1 MKFLHKLLVFTLLFV
16 AVITQAS
23 AKAFTVNGVVY
34 RITGTS
40 VAVNNLATDNNLNG
54 IVHIPEE
61 VQYGSTTYKVTGID
75 RLGNKD
81 IKEIS
86 LPGTIINIA
95 DGAFQYCNN
104 LQTVKLGEGISYVS
118 KQMFNDCTALKYVS
132 LPNSLQNIG
141 SLAFGGCTSLKSL
154 QLPKALESLGNS
166 AFSGCKSLSNIEL
179 PKALSSLGI
188 YVFAGCESLSNIE
201 LPESLQTIGSNC
213 FNGCY
218 KLSTIKV
225 NPANT
230 YFATD
235 GKAIFNKDKTVL
247 YTAIPVTSYNVPS
260 TVRELRDQAF
270 SHQESMTSITLP
282 EGLVNISSSAFRY
295 CSKLEH
301 LVIPSTVDSIGD
313 EAFYGCSA
321 LQQINIPQGIKS
333 LAYKVLAYTGIK
345 TLDIPSSVNYIGED
359 AFRNCES
366 LQSIKL
372 PEGLTLINDE
382 LFDGCKQ
389 LSDIQIPSTVTTI
402 KKAAFNDCKAL
413 KTITLPAS
421 LSTLEIPS
429 NNDISIF
436 SGCSALK
443 SILVEAGNKYFES
456 DGTAL
461 YNKAKDTLICFPGG
475 VTSFVVPQSVKTIG
489 VKAFCNCDSL
499 QNIMFEY
506 GVSDLVIGEYAFK
519 YCKNIN
525 KLVITSGIKEAK
537 YEAFYGAHIKKLV
550 ITTTRSKSFYEYY
563 LLKDNSIE
571 TICAPASDFS
581 IIRKLTS
588 STLIPLNAIYVPSD
602 ITIGSRSIVFKLIKN
617 EDISGVDYLPAN
629 TYPCVKIGNT
639 EIEADEN
646 GRYVHAG
653 LAPEQAFTF
662 TISAKNSLGHM
673 LGSTYSFTKRTA
685 NYFKSFTLNS
695 GQTYVASSNI
705 RLNIDPEMEQPDV
718 CRFVYGSSYT
728 KSCDLKYNDE
738 EQSIKFTGFW
748 PSTTVTLKYQELKGG
763 RITYSK
769 EYDIMTKSMGLS
781 TEYGKITPT
790 SYTMTGSRDMT
801 HHDAEIV
808 DEGWTLDRKTITQH
822 GKTLHV
828 TGCEPESYIQAEYAV
843 MVKNGSDTKL
853 YCSSSK
859 AMQLPALTLETVAE
873 AKATSNTVA
882 LICATTNIEDEEA
895 NTGFEWRR
903 YDAPDLVPSS
913 KANCPVVD
921 GVMTGALRNLSAS
934 TYYKFRPFYK
944 AESGKT
950 WYGEWSAFG
959 TADAY
964 VYFDPTVRTY
974 AVVCHDENSA
984 TVSGFIIAGSDDI
997 KEQGFE
1003 YWKRDDAYAT
1013 AKHTT
1018 ATTDENTHQ
1027 TVVATGQRMSAV
1039 LQNLEPNTTYIV
1051 RAYVTTEHGTTYGEE
1066 QIFSTPYSTAIG
1078 EVELDEAYSDH
1089 LAAKVTKVGDNELQL
1104 AICGTTRPV
1113 AIRLTALSGMQ
1124 MAATTLGSNLESPR
1138 HACLHTNRL
1147 QPGMYLLHVTDGQD
1161 AQTIRIAI
1169 K

>member
-1 MKFLHKLLVFTLLFV
+1 MKFLHKLLVFALLFV
-16 AVITQAS
+16 GVITQAS
-23 AKAFTVNGVVY
+23 AESFTVNGVVY
-34 RITGTS
+34 RITDTG
-40 VAVNNLATDNNLNG
+40 VAVNNLAKDNNLNG
-54 IVHIPEE
+54 IVHVPEE

-75 RLGNKD
+75 YFGNKD
-81 IKEIS
+81 IREIS
-86 LPGTIINIA
+86 LPGTIKKISSLTFMN
-95 DGAFQYCNN
+95 CKN

-118 KQMFNDCTALKYVS
+118 GDGINGFGMFQNCTALKNVS
-132 LPNSLQNIG
+132 LPNSLQYIQAY
-141 SLAFGGCTSLKSL
+141 AFAGCTSLESL

-166 AFSGCKSLSNIEL
+166 AFSGC
-179 PKALSSLGI
+179 
-188 YVFAGCESLSNIE
+188 ESLSNIE
-201 LPESLQTIGSNC
+201 LPESLQTIGNLC
-213 FNGCY
+213 FNGCD

-225 NPANT
+225 SPANP
-230 YFATD
+230 YFSTD

-247 YTAIPVTSYNVPS
+247 YTAIPVTSYNIPS
-260 TVRELRDQAF
+260 TVRELRYYAF
-270 SHQESMTSITLP
+270 SNQKDMTSITLP
-282 EGLVNISSSAFRY
+282 EGLASISSYAFSG

-301 LVIPSTVDSIGD
+301 LVIPSTVDSISNY
-313 EAFYGCSA
+313 AFYGCSA

-333 LAYKVLAYTGIK
+333 LADGILSYSGIK
-345 TLDIPSSVNYIGED
+345 TLDIPSSVNYIGES
-359 AFRNCES
+359 AFSNCKS

-372 PEGLTLINDE
+372 PERLTLLNYN
-382 LFDGCKQ
+382 LFDGCEQ
-389 LSDIQIPSTVTTI
+389 LSNIQIPSTVTTI
-402 KKAAFNDCKAL
+402 KNNAFNDCKAL

-421 LSTLEIPS
+421 LSTFENS
-429 NNDISIF
+429 SWSGNSIF

-443 SILVEAGNKYFES
+443 SIFVEAGNKYFES

-461 YNKAKDTLICFPGG
+461 YNKVKDTLICFPAG
-475 VTSFVVPQSVKTIG
+475 VTSVVVPQSVKTIG
-489 VKAFCNCDSL
+489 EKAFCGCDSL
-499 QNIMFEY
+499 QNIMFED
-506 GVSDLVIGEYAFK
+506 GVSDLVIEEYAFEN
-519 YCKNIN
+519 CKNIN
-525 KLVITSGIKEAK
+525 RLVITSGIKETK
-537 YEAFYGAHIKKLV
+537 YGAFNDAHINKLV
-550 ITTTRSKSFYEYY
+550 ITTTHPKSFYEYY
-563 LLKDNSIE
+563 LLRDNTIE
-571 TICAPASDFS
+571 TIYAPASDLS
-581 IIRKLTS
+581 IIKNLKS
-588 STLIPLNAIYVPSD
+588 STLIPLDAIYVASD
-602 ITIGSRSIVFKLIKN
+602 ITIGSRSIVFKLVKN
-617 EDISGVDYLPAN
+617 EELSGLDELPVN
-629 TYPCVKIGNT
+629 TYPCVKIGNK

-653 LAPEQAFTF
+653 LAPNRAFTY
-662 TISAKNSLGHM
+662 TISAKDSQGENV
-673 LGSTYSFTKRTA
+673 GSAYSFTKETA
-685 NYFKSFTLNS
+685 SLFKSFTLNS

-705 RLNIDPEMEQPDV
+705 RLNVDPEMEQPDE
-718 CRFVYGSSYT
+718 CRFVYGYSYT
-728 KSCDLKYNDE
+728 KSCDLKYSDE
-738 EQSIKFTGFW
+738 VQSIKFTGFW
-748 PSTTVTLKYQELKGG
+748 PSTTVTLNYQELKDGKV
-763 RITYSK
+763 TYSK
-769 EYDIMTKSMGLS
+769 EYNIMTKDMGLS
-781 TEYGKITPT
+781 AEFGKITPT
-790 SYTMTGSRDMT
+790 SYTMTGSRNT
-801 HHDAEIV
+801 TYHDAEVV

-822 GKTLHV
+822 GSTLHV
-828 TGCEPESYIQAEYAV
+828 TGCEPESYVNAGYAV
-843 MVKNGSDTKL
+843 MVKNGSETKL
-853 YCSSSK
+853 YYYSPSNSK
-859 AMQLPALTLETVAE
+859 QLPALTLETVTE

-882 LICATTNIEDEEA
+882 LICATTNIDDEEA

-1013 AKHTT
+1013 TKHAT
-1018 ATTDENTHQ
+1018 ATTDDNTHQ

-1039 LQNLEPNTTYIV
+1039 LQNLEPSTTYIV

-1089 LAAKVTKVGDNELQL
+1089 LAAKVTRVGNNELQL
-1104 AICGTTRPV
+1104 AICGTARPV
-1113 AIRLTALSGMQ
+1113 AIRLTAVSGMQ
-1124 MAATTLGSNLESPR
+1124 LAATTLDSSLESTR
-1138 HACLHTNRL
+1138 HACLRTNRL

>member
-1 MKFLHKLLVFTLLFV
+1 MKFLHKLLVFALLFV
-16 AVITQAS
+16 GIITQALAES
-23 AKAFTVNGVVY
+23 FTVNGVVY
-34 RITGTS
+34 RITGTG
-40 VAVNNLATDNNLNG
+40 VAVNNLAKDNNLNG
-54 IVHIPEE
+54 IVYVPEE
-61 VQYGSTTYKVTGID
+61 VQYGSTTYKVTSID
-75 RLGNKD
+75 YFGGNED
-81 IKEIS
+81 IREIS
-86 LPGTIINIA
+86 LPGTIKIKA
-95 DGAFQYCNN
+95 DYTFQNCNN

-118 KQMFNDCTALKYVS
+118 NSMFYNCTTLKNVS

-141 SLAFGGCTSLKSL
+141 SSAFSNCTSLKSL
-154 QLPKALESLGNS
+154 QLPKALESLGNG
-166 AFSGCKSLSNIEL
+166 AFS
-179 PKALSSLGI
+179 
-188 YVFAGCESLSNIE
+188 GCESLSNIE
-201 LPESLQTIGSNC
+201 LPESLQTIGVLC
-213 FNGCY
+213 FNGCD

-225 NPANT
+225 SPANP
-230 YFATD
+230 YFSTD

-247 YTAIPVTSYNVPS
+247 YTAIPVTSYNIPS
-260 TVRELRDQAF
+260 TVRELRYYAF
-270 SHQESMTSITLP
+270 SDQKDMTSATLS
-282 EGLVNISSSAFRY
+282 EGLVSIGSYAFSG

-301 LVIPSTVDSIGD
+301 LVIPSTVDSIGND
-313 EAFYGCSA
+313 AFYGCSA
-321 LQQINIPQGIKS
+321 LQQINIPQGIKN
-333 LAYKVLAYTGIK
+333 LADAVLSGTGIK
-345 TLDIPSSVNYIGED
+345 TLDIPSSVNYIGEG

-372 PEGLTLINDE
+372 PEGLTLLNYE

-402 KKAAFNDCKAL
+402 KNSAFNDCKAL

-421 LSTLEIPS
+421 LSTFENS
-429 NNDISIF
+429 SWSDNSIF

-443 SILVEAGNKYFES
+443 SIMVEAGNKYFES

-461 YNKAKDTLICFPGG
+461 YNKVKDTLICFPAG
-475 VTSFVVPQSVKTIG
+475 VTSVVVPQSVKTIG
-489 VKAFCNCDSL
+489 VKAFCGCDSL
-499 QNIMFEY
+499 QNIMFED
-506 GVSDLVIGEYAFK
+506 GVSDLVIEQYAFEN
-519 YCKNIN
+519 CKNIN
-525 KLVITSGIKEAK
+525 RLVITSGIKETK
-537 YEAFYGAHIKKLV
+537 YGAFNDAHINKLV
-550 ITTTRSKSFYEYY
+550 ITTTHPKSFYEYY
-563 LLKDNSIE
+563 LLRDNTIE
-571 TICAPASDFS
+571 TIYAPASDLS
-581 IIRKLTS
+581 IIKNLKS
-588 STLIPLNAIYVPSD
+588 STLIPLDAIYVASD
-602 ITIGSRSIVFKLIKN
+602 ITIGSRSIVFKLVKN
-617 EDISGVDYLPAN
+617 EELSGLDELPVN
-629 TYPCVKIGNT
+629 TYPCVKIGNK

-653 LAPEQAFTF
+653 LAPNRAFTY
-662 TISAKNSLGHM
+662 TISAKDSQGKNV
-673 LGSTYSFTKRTA
+673 GSAYSFTKETA
-685 NYFKSFTLNS
+685 SLFKSFTLNS

-705 RLNIDPEMEQPDV
+705 RLNVDPEMEQPDE
-718 CRFVYGSSYT
+718 CRFVYGYSYT
-728 KSCDLKYNDE
+728 KSCDLKYSDE
-738 EQSIKFTGFW
+738 VQSIKFTGFW
-748 PSTTVTLKYQELKGG
+748 PSTTVTLNYQELKDGKV
-763 RITYSK
+763 TYSK
-769 EYDIMTKSMGLS
+769 EYNIMTKDMGLS
-781 TEYGKITPT
+781 AEFGKITPT
-790 SYTMTGSRDMT
+790 SYTMTGSRNMT
-801 HHDAEIV
+801 YHDAEVV
-808 DEGWTLDRKTITQH
+808 DEGWTFDRKTITQH
-822 GKTLHV
+822 GSTLHV
-828 TGCEPESYIQAEYAV
+828 TGCEPESYVNAGYAV
-843 MVKNGSDTKL
+843 MVKNGSETKL
-853 YCSSSK
+853 YYYSPSQS
-859 AMQLPALTLETVAE
+859 MQLPALTLETVAE

-882 LICATTNIEDEEA
+882 LICATTNIDDEEA

-921 GVMTGALRNLSAS
+921 GIMTGALRNLSAS

-1018 ATTDENTHQ
+1018 ATTDDNTHQ
-1027 TVVATGQRMSAV
+1027 TVVATGQRMSAI

-1089 LAAKVTKVGDNELQL
+1089 LAAKVTKVGDNELHL
-1104 AICGTTRPV
+1104 AICGTARPV
-1113 AIRLTALSGMQ
+1113 AICLTAVSGMQ
-1124 MAATTLGSNLESPR
+1124 MAATTLGSSLESTR

>member
-1 MKFLHKLLVFTLLFV
+1 MKFLHKLLVFALLFV
-16 AVITQAS
+16 GVITQAS
-23 AKAFTVNGVVY
+23 AESFTVNGVVY
-34 RITGTS
+34 RITDTG
-40 VAVNNLATDNNLNG
+40 VAVNNLAIDNDLNG
-54 IVHIPEE
+54 IVYVPEE

-75 RLGNKD
+75 YLGNKD

-86 LPGTIINIA
+86 LPGTIKKIA
-95 DGAFQYCNN
+95 DRTFMNCNN

-118 KQMFNDCTALKYVS
+118 EEMFYNCTALKYVS

-141 SLAFGGCTSLKSL
+141 RHAFGFCKSLKAL
-154 QLPKALESLGNS
+154 QLPKALDSLGDG
-166 AFSGCKSLSNIEL
+166 AFS
-179 PKALSSLGI
+179 
-188 YVFAGCESLSNIE
+188 GCESLSNIE
-201 LPESLQTIGSNC
+201 LPESLQTIGTLC
-213 FNGCY
+213 FYGCY

-230 YFATD
+230 YLATD

-247 YTAIPVTSYNVPS
+247 YTAIPVTSYNIPS
-260 TVRELRDQAF
+260 TVRELESYAF
-270 SHQESMTSITLP
+270 SAQTDMTSITMP
-282 EGLVNISSSAFRY
+282 EGLTSIGRSAFSSCY
-295 CSKLEH
+295 KLEQ
-301 LVIPSTVDSIGD
+301 LVIPSTVRSIDAG
-313 EAFYGCSA
+313 AFHGCSA
-321 LQQINIPQGIKS
+321 LNKINIPQGIKS
-333 LAYKVLAYTGIK
+333 LADGVLSNSGIK
-345 TLDIPSSVNYIGED
+345 TLDIPSSVNYIGER
-359 AFRNCES
+359 AFSKCKS
-366 LQSIKL
+366 LLSINL
-372 PEGLTLINDE
+372 PDGLTLLNYG
-382 LFDGCKQ
+382 LFEECEQ

-402 KKAAFNDCKAL
+402 KEDAFNGCKAL

-421 LSTLEIPS
+421 LSTLENEPYS
-429 NNDISIF
+429 GSGIF

-461 YNKAKDTLICFPGG
+461 YNKTKDTLICFPRG
-475 VTSFVVPQSVKTIG
+475 VTDVVVPQSVKTIG
-489 VKAFCNCDSL
+489 RKAFFGCDSL
-499 QNIMFEY
+499 QNIMFDD
-506 GVSDLVIGEYAFK
+506 GVSDLVIEERAFEK
-519 YCKNIN
+519 CKNIN
-525 KLVITSGIKEAK
+525 KFVITSAIKEVK
-537 YEAFYGAHIKKLV
+537 YDAFKDAHINQLI
-550 ITTTRSKSFYEYY
+550 ITTTRPESFYRTYF
-563 LLKDNSIE
+563 LSGCTIE
-571 TICAPASDFS
+571 TIYAPASDLS
-581 IIRKLTS
+581 TIKNYKS
-588 STLIPLNAIYVPSD
+588 SSLIPLDAIYVASD
-602 ITIGSRSIVFKLIKN
+602 ITIGSRSIAFKLVKN
-617 EDISGVDYLPAN
+617 ETPSGLDELPAN
-629 TYPCVKIGNT
+629 TYPCVKIGDT

-653 LAPEQAFTF
+653 LVPERTFTY
-662 TISAKNSLGHM
+662 TISAKDSHGNKV
-673 LGSTYSFTKRTA
+673 GSAYSFTKKTA
-685 NYFKSFTLNS
+685 SLFKSFTLYS

-705 RLNIDPEMEQPDV
+705 RLNVDPEMEQPDE
-718 CRFVYGSSYT
+718 CRFVYGPSYT
-728 KSCDLKYNDE
+728 KSCDLKYSDE
-738 EQSIKFTGFW
+738 VQSIKLTGFW

-763 RITYSK
+763 RVTYSK
-769 EYDIMTKSMGLS
+769 EYYIMTEGMGLS
-781 TEYGKITPT
+781 AEFGKITPT
-790 SYTMTGSRDMT
+790 SYTMTGSRNKT
-801 HHDAEIV
+801 SHDAEVV
-808 DEGWTLDRKTITQH
+808 DEGWTLDRETITRH
-822 GKTLHV
+822 GSTLHV
-828 TGCEPESYIQAEYAV
+828 TGCEPESYIYAGYAV
-843 MVKNGSDTKL
+843 MVKNGSETKL
-853 YCSSSK
+853 YYYSPSK
-859 AMQLPALTLETVAE
+859 SKQLPALTLETVTE

-882 LICATTNIEDEEA
+882 LICATTNIDDEEA

-921 GVMTGALRNLSAS
+921 GVMTGALRNLSSS

-974 AVVCHDENSA
+974 AAVCHDENSA

-1013 AKHTT
+1013 TKHTT
-1018 ATTDENTHQ
+1018 ATTDDNTHQ

-1089 LAAKVTKVGDNELQL
+1089 LAAKVTKVGDNDLQL
-1104 AICGTTRPV
+1104 AICGTARPV

-1124 MAATTLGSNLESPR
+1124 MAATTLESSLESTR
-1138 HACLHTNRL
+1138 HACLRTNRL

>member
-1 MKFLHKLLVFTLLFV
+1 MKFLHKLLVFALLFV
-16 AVITQAS
+16 GVITQAS
-23 AKAFTVNGVVY
+23 AEAFTVNGVVY
-34 RITGTS
+34 RITDTG
-40 VAVNNLATDNNLNG
+40 VAVNNLAKDNNLNG
-54 IVHIPEE
+54 IVYVPEE

-75 RLGNKD
+75 YFGNKD
-81 IKEIS
+81 IREIS
-86 LPGTIINIA
+86 LPGTIKNIA
-95 DGAFQYCNN
+95 DWTFQNCNN

-118 KQMFNDCTALKYVS
+118 DRMFNNCTALKHVS

-141 SLAFGGCTSLKSL
+141 SLAFGACTSLKSL

-166 AFSGCKSLSNIEL
+166 AFSGC
-179 PKALSSLGI
+179 
-188 YVFAGCESLSNIE
+188 ESLSNIE
-201 LPESLQTIGSNC
+201 LPDSLQTIGILC
-213 FNGCY
+213 FNGCDN
-218 KLSTIKV
+218 LSTIKV
-225 NPANT
+225 SPANP
-230 YFATD
+230 YFSTD

-247 YTAIPVTSYNVPS
+247 YTAIPVTSYNIPS
-260 TVRELRDQAF
+260 TVRELRYYAF
-270 SHQESMTSITLP
+270 SDQKDMTSITLP
-282 EGLVNISSSAFRY
+282 EGLVSISSYAFSG

-301 LVIPSTVDSIGD
+301 LVIPSTVDSISNY
-313 EAFYGCSA
+313 AFYGCSA
-321 LQQINIPQGIKS
+321 LQQINIPQSIKS
-333 LAYKVLAYTGIK
+333 LADGVLSYSGIK
-345 TLDIPSSVNYIGED
+345 TLDIPSSVNYIGES
-359 AFRNCES
+359 AFSNCKS

-372 PEGLTLINDE
+372 PERLTLLNYN
-382 LFDGCKQ
+382 LFDGCER
-389 LSDIQIPSTVTTI
+389 LSDIQIPSTVTAI
-402 KKAAFNDCKAL
+402 EDCAFNGCKAL
-413 KTITLPAS
+413 QTITLPAS
-421 LSTLEIPS
+421 LCTFENTSWS
-429 NNDISIF
+429 DNSIF

-443 SILVEAGNKYFES
+443 SILVEAGNKYYES

-461 YNKAKDTLICFPGG
+461 YNKAKDTLVCFPAG
-475 VTSFVVPQSVKTIG
+475 VTSYVVPQSVKTIAR
-489 VKAFCNCDSL
+489 KAFCGCDSL
-499 QNIMFEY
+499 QNIMFED
-506 GVSDLVIGEYAFK
+506 GVSDLVIEQYAFEN
-519 YCKNIN
+519 CKNIN
-525 KLVITSGIKEAK
+525 RLVITSGIKETK
-537 YEAFYGAHIKKLV
+537 YGAFNDAHINKLV
-550 ITTTRSKSFYEYY
+550 ITTTHPRSFYEYY
-563 LLKDNSIE
+563 LLRDNTIE
-571 TICAPASDFS
+571 TIYAPASDLS
-581 IIRKLTS
+581 IIKNLKS
-588 STLIPLNAIYVPSD
+588 STLIPLDAIYVASD
-602 ITIGSRSIVFKLIKN
+602 ITIGSRSIVFKLVKN
-617 EDISGVDYLPAN
+617 EELSGLDELPVN
-629 TYPCVKIGNT
+629 TYPCVKIGNK

-653 LAPEQAFTF
+653 LAPDREFTY
-662 TISAKNSLGHM
+662 TISAKDSQGENV
-673 LGSTYSFTKRTA
+673 GSAYSFTKKTA
-685 NYFKSFTLNS
+685 SLFKSFTLNS

-705 RLNIDPEMEQPDV
+705 RLNVDPEMEQPDE
-718 CRFVYGSSYT
+718 CRFVYGYSYT
-728 KSCDLKYNDE
+728 KSCDLKYSDE
-738 EQSIKFTGFW
+738 VQSIKFTGFW
-748 PSTTVTLKYQELKGG
+748 PSTTVTLNYQELKDGKV
-763 RITYSK
+763 TYSK
-769 EYDIMTKSMGLS
+769 EYNIMTKDMGLS
-781 TEYGKITPT
+781 AEFGKITPT
-790 SYTMTGSRDMT
+790 SYTMTGSRNKT
-801 HHDAEIV
+801 YHDAEVV

-822 GKTLHV
+822 GSTLHV
-828 TGCEPESYIQAEYAV
+828 TGCEPESYVNAGYAV
-843 MVKNGSDTKL
+843 MVKNGSETKL
-853 YCSSSK
+853 YYYSPNNSK
-859 AMQLPALTLETVAE
+859 QLPALTLETVAE

-882 LICATTNIEDEEA
+882 LICATTNIDDEEA

-921 GVMTGALRNLSAS
+921 GIMTGALRNLSAS

-1013 AKHTT
+1013 AKHAT
-1018 ATTDENTHQ
+1018 ATTDDNTHQ

-1089 LAAKVTKVGDNELQL
+1089 LAAKVTKVGDNELHL
-1104 AICGTTRPV
+1104 AICGTARPV
-1113 AIRLTALSGMQ
+1113 AIRLTAVSGIQ
-1124 MAATTLGSNLESPR
+1124 MAATTLGSSLESTR

>member
-1 MKFLHKLLVFTLLFV
+1 MKFLHKLLVFALLFV
-16 AVITQAS
+16 GVITQAS
-23 AKAFTVNGVVY
+23 AEAFTVNGVVY
-34 RITGTS
+34 RITDTG

-54 IVHIPEE
+54 IVYVPEE

-75 RLGNKD
+75 YLGNRD

-86 LPGTIINIA
+86 LPGTIKKIA
-95 DGAFQYCNN
+95 DRTFMNCKN
-104 LQTVKLGEGISYVS
+104 LQTVKLGVGISYVS
-118 KQMFNDCTALKYVS
+118 NEMFYNCTALQNIS
-132 LPNSLQNIG
+132 LPNSLQYI
-141 SLAFGGCTSLKSL
+141 STTAFRGCTSLKSI
-154 QLPKALESLGNS
+154 QLPESLD
-166 AFSGCKSLSNIEL
+166 
-179 PKALSSLGI
+179 SLGD
-188 YVFAGCESLSNIE
+188 YVFLDCESLSNIV
-201 LPESLQTIGSNC
+201 LPKSLHAIGHSC
-213 FNGCY
+213 FSGCNE
-218 KLSTIKV
+218 LSTIKV
-225 NPANT
+225 SPANP
-230 YFATD
+230 YFSTD

-247 YTAIPVTSYNVPS
+247 YTTIPLTSYNIPS
-260 TVRELRDQAF
+260 TVRELESYAF
-270 SHQESMTSITLP
+270 SAQTDMTSITMP
-282 EGLVNISSSAFRY
+282 EGLTSIGRSAFSSCY
-295 CSKLEH
+295 KLEQ
-301 LVIPSTVDSIGD
+301 LVIPSTVRSIDAG
-313 EAFYGCSA
+313 AFHGCSA
-321 LQQINIPQGIKS
+321 LNKINIPQGIKS
-333 LAYKVLAYTGIK
+333 LADGVLSNSGIK
-345 TLDIPSSVNYIGED
+345 TLDIPSSVNYIGER
-359 AFRNCES
+359 AFSKCKS
-366 LQSIKL
+366 LLSINL
-372 PEGLTLINDE
+372 PDGLTLLNYG
-382 LFDGCKQ
+382 LFEECEQ

-402 KKAAFNDCKAL
+402 KEDAFNGCKAL

-421 LSTLEIPS
+421 LSTLENEPYS
-429 NNDISIF
+429 GSGIF

-461 YNKAKDTLICFPGG
+461 YNKTKDTLICFPRG
-475 VTSFVVPQSVKTIG
+475 VTDVVVPQSVKTIG
-489 VKAFCNCDSL
+489 RKAFFGCDSL
-499 QNIMFEY
+499 QNIMFDD
-506 GVSDLVIGEYAFK
+506 GVSDLVIEERAFEK
-519 YCKNIN
+519 CKNIN
-525 KLVITSGIKEAK
+525 KFVITSAIKEVK
-537 YEAFYGAHIKKLV
+537 YDAFKDAHINQLI
-550 ITTTRSKSFYEYY
+550 ITTTRPESFYRTYF
-563 LLKDNSIE
+563 LSGCTIE
-571 TICAPASDFS
+571 TIYAPASDLS
-581 IIRKLTS
+581 TIKNYKS
-588 STLIPLNAIYVPSD
+588 SSLIPLDAIYVASD
-602 ITIGSRSIVFKLIKN
+602 ITIGSRSIAFKLVKN
-617 EDISGVDYLPAN
+617 ETPSGLDELPAN
-629 TYPCVKIGNT
+629 TYPCVKIGDT

-653 LAPEQAFTF
+653 LVPERTFTY
-662 TISAKNSLGHM
+662 TISAKDSHGNKV
-673 LGSTYSFTKRTA
+673 GSAYSFTKKTA
-685 NYFKSFTLNS
+685 SLFKSFTLYS

-705 RLNIDPEMEQPDV
+705 RLNVDPEMEQPDE
-718 CRFVYGSSYT
+718 CRFVYGPSYT
-728 KSCDLKYNDE
+728 KSCDLKYSDE
-738 EQSIKFTGFW
+738 VQSIKLTGFW

-763 RITYSK
+763 RVTYSK
-769 EYDIMTKSMGLS
+769 EYYIMTEGMGLS
-781 TEYGKITPT
+781 AEFGKITPT
-790 SYTMTGSRDMT
+790 SYTMTGSRNKT
-801 HHDAEIV
+801 SHDAEVV
-808 DEGWTLDRKTITQH
+808 DEGWTLDRETITRH
-822 GKTLHV
+822 GSTLHV
-828 TGCEPESYIQAEYAV
+828 TGCEPESYIYAGYAV
-843 MVKNGSDTKL
+843 MVKNGSETKL
-853 YCSSSK
+853 YYYSPSK
-859 AMQLPALTLETVAE
+859 SKQLPALTLETVTE

-882 LICATTNIEDEEA
+882 LICATTNIDDEEA

-974 AVVCHDENSA
+974 AAVCHDENSA

-1018 ATTDENTHQ
+1018 VTSDDNTHQ

-1066 QIFSTPYSTAIG
+1066 QIFSTPYSTTIG

-1089 LAAKVTKVGDNELQL
+1089 LAAKVTKVGNNDLHL
-1104 AICGTTRPV
+1104 AICGTARPV
-1113 AIRLTALSGMQ
+1113 AIRLTAVSGIQ
-1124 MAATTLGSNLESPR
+1124 MAATTLGSSLESTR

>member
-1 MKFLHKLLVFTLLFV
+1 MKFLHKLLVFALLFV
-16 AVITQAS
+16 GVITQAS
-23 AKAFTVNGVVY
+23 AESFTVNGVVY
-34 RITGTS
+34 RITDTG
-40 VAVNNLATDNNLNG
+40 VAVNNLAIDNDLNG
-54 IVHIPEE
+54 IVYVPEE

-75 RLGNKD
+75 QFRNKE
-81 IKEIS
+81 IREIS
-86 LPGTIINIA
+86 LPGTIEKITN
-95 DGAFQYCNN
+95 GTFVNCKN
-104 LQTVKLGEGISYVS
+104 LQTVKLGVGISYVS
-118 KQMFNDCTALKYVS
+118 NEMFYNCTALQNIS
-132 LPNSLQNIG
+132 LPNSLQYI
-141 SLAFGGCTSLKSL
+141 STTAFRGCTSLKSI
-154 QLPKALESLGNS
+154 QLPESLD
-166 AFSGCKSLSNIEL
+166 
-179 PKALSSLGI
+179 SLGD
-188 YVFAGCESLSNIE
+188 YVFLDCESLSNIV
-201 LPESLQTIGSNC
+201 LPKSLHAIGHSC
-213 FNGCY
+213 FSGCNE
-218 KLSTIKV
+218 LSTIKV
-225 NPANT
+225 SPANP
-230 YFATD
+230 YFSTD

-247 YTAIPVTSYNVPS
+247 YTTIPLTSYNIPS
-260 TVRELRDQAF
+260 TVRELRYYAF
-270 SHQESMTSITLP
+270 SNQESMTSITLP

-333 LAYKVLAYTGIK
+333 LAYEVLAYTGIK
-345 TLDIPSSVNYIGED
+345 TLDIPSSVNYIGEK

-372 PEGLTLINDE
+372 PEGLTLLNDE

-421 LSTLEIPS
+421 LSTVEIPS

-499 QNIMFEY
+499 QNIMFED

-537 YEAFYGAHIKKLV
+537 YEAFYKAHIKKLV
-550 ITTTRSKSFYEYY
+550 ITTTHPKSFYEYY

-571 TICAPASDFS
+571 TIYAPVSDLS

-617 EDISGVDYLPAN
+617 EELSGLDDLPAN

-653 LAPEQAFTF
+653 LDPGQAFTF
-662 TISAKNSLGHM
+662 TISAKNSLGNM
-673 LGSTYSFTKRTA
+673 VAYSFTKRTA

-695 GQTYVASSNI
+695 GQTYVASSDI
-705 RLNIDPEMEQPDV
+705 RLNVDPEMEQPDV
-718 CRFVYGSSYT
+718 CRFVYGPSYT

-738 EQSIKFTGFW
+738 EQSIKLTGFW

-763 RITYSK
+763 RVTYSK

-781 TEYGKITPT
+781 AEYGKITPT
-790 SYTMTGSRDMT
+790 TYTMTGSRDMT

-843 MVKNGSDTKL
+843 MVKNGRDTKL

-859 AMQLPALTLETVAE
+859 SMQLPALTLETVAE

-882 LICATTNIEDEEA
+882 LICATTNIEGEEA

-974 AVVCHDENSA
+974 AAVCHDENSA

-1013 AKHTT
+1013 AKHAT
-1018 ATTDENTHQ
+1018 ATTDDNTHQ

-1078 EVELDEAYSDH
+1078 EVELDEVYSDH
-1089 LAAKVTKVGDNELQL
+1089 LAAKVTKVGNNDLHL
-1104 AICGTTRPV
+1104 AICGTARPV
-1113 AIRLTALSGMQ
+1113 AIRLTAVSGIQ
-1124 MAATTLGSNLESPR
+1124 MAATTLGSSLESTR

>member
-1 MKFLHKLLVFTLLFV
+1 MKFLHKLLVFALLFV
-16 AVITQAS
+16 GVITQAS
-23 AKAFTVNGVVY
+23 AESFTVNGVVY
-34 RITGTS
+34 RITDTG
-40 VAVNNLATDNNLNG
+40 VAVNNLAIDNDLNG
-54 IVHIPEE
+54 IVYVPEE

-75 RLGNKD
+75 YLGNKD

-86 LPGTIINIA
+86 LPGTIKKIA
-95 DGAFQYCNN
+95 DRTFVNCKN
-104 LQTVKLGEGISYVS
+104 LQTVKLGVGISYVS
-118 KQMFNDCTALKYVS
+118 NEMFYNCTALQNVS
-132 LPNSLQNIG
+132 LPNSLQYI
-141 SLAFGGCTSLKSL
+141 STTAFRGCTSLKSI
-154 QLPKALESLGNS
+154 QLPESLD
-166 AFSGCKSLSNIEL
+166 
-179 PKALSSLGI
+179 SLGD
-188 YVFAGCESLSNIE
+188 YVFLDCESLSNIV
-201 LPESLQTIGSNC
+201 LPKSLHAIGHSC
-213 FNGCY
+213 FSGCNE
-218 KLSTIKV
+218 LSTIKV
-225 NPANT
+225 SPANP
-230 YFATD
+230 YFSTD

-247 YTAIPVTSYNVPS
+247 YTTIPLTSYNIPS
-260 TVRELRDQAF
+260 TVRELESYAF
-270 SHQESMTSITLP
+270 SAQTDMTSITMP
-282 EGLVNISSSAFRY
+282 EGLTSIGRSAFSSCY
-295 CSKLEH
+295 KLEQ
-301 LVIPSTVDSIGD
+301 LVIPSTVRSIDAG
-313 EAFYGCSA
+313 AFHGCSA
-321 LQQINIPQGIKS
+321 LNKINIPQGIKS
-333 LAYKVLAYTGIK
+333 LADGVLSNSGIK
-345 TLDIPSSVNYIGED
+345 TLDIPSSVNYIGER
-359 AFRNCES
+359 AFSKCKS
-366 LQSIKL
+366 LLSINL
-372 PEGLTLINDE
+372 PDGLTLLNYG
-382 LFDGCKQ
+382 LFEECEQ

-402 KKAAFNDCKAL
+402 KEDAFNGCKAL

-421 LSTLEIPS
+421 LSTLENEPYS
-429 NNDISIF
+429 GSGIF

-461 YNKAKDTLICFPGG
+461 YNKTKDTLICFPRG
-475 VTSFVVPQSVKTIG
+475 VTDVVVPQSVKTIG
-489 VKAFCNCDSL
+489 RKAFFGCDSL
-499 QNIMFEY
+499 QNIMFDD
-506 GVSDLVIGEYAFK
+506 GVSDLVIEERAFEK
-519 YCKNIN
+519 CKNIN
-525 KLVITSGIKEAK
+525 KFVITSAIKEVK
-537 YEAFYGAHIKKLV
+537 YDAFKDAHINQLI
-550 ITTTRSKSFYEYY
+550 ITTTRPESFYRTYF
-563 LLKDNSIE
+563 LSGCTIE
-571 TICAPASDFS
+571 TIYAPASDLS
-581 IIRKLTS
+581 TIKNYKS
-588 STLIPLNAIYVPSD
+588 SSLIPLDAIYVASD
-602 ITIGSRSIVFKLIKN
+602 ITIGSRSIAFKLVKN
-617 EDISGVDYLPAN
+617 ETPSGLDELPAN
-629 TYPCVKIGNT
+629 TYPCVKIGDT

-653 LAPEQAFTF
+653 LVPERTFTY
-662 TISAKNSLGHM
+662 TISAKDSHGNKV
-673 LGSTYSFTKRTA
+673 GSAYSFTKKTA
-685 NYFKSFTLNS
+685 SLFKSFTLYS

-705 RLNIDPEMEQPDV
+705 RLNVDPEMEQPDE
-718 CRFVYGSSYT
+718 CRFVYGPSYT
-728 KSCDLKYNDE
+728 KSCDLKYSDE
-738 EQSIKFTGFW
+738 VQSIKLTGFW

-763 RITYSK
+763 RVTYSK
-769 EYDIMTKSMGLS
+769 EYYIMTEGMGLS
-781 TEYGKITPT
+781 AEFGKITPT
-790 SYTMTGSRDMT
+790 SYTMTGSRNKT
-801 HHDAEIV
+801 SHDAEVV
-808 DEGWTLDRKTITQH
+808 DEGWTLDRETITRH
-822 GKTLHV
+822 GSTLHV
-828 TGCEPESYIQAEYAV
+828 TGCEPESYIYAGYAV
-843 MVKNGSDTKL
+843 MVKNGSETKL
-853 YCSSSK
+853 YYYSPSK
-859 AMQLPALTLETVAE
+859 SKQLPALTLETVTE

-882 LICATTNIEDEEA
+882 LICATTNIDDEEA

-974 AVVCHDENSA
+974 AAVCHDENSA

-1018 ATTDENTHQ
+1018 ATTDDNTHQ

-1089 LAAKVTKVGDNELQL
+1089 LAAKVTKVGDNELHL
-1104 AICGTTRPV
+1104 AICGTARPV
-1113 AIRLTALSGMQ
+1113 AIRLTAVSGIQ
-1124 MAATTLGSNLESPR
+1124 MAATTLGSSLESTR

>member
-1 MKFLHKLLVFTLLFV
+1 MKFLHKLLVFALLFV
-16 AVITQAS
+16 GVITQAS
-23 AKAFTVNGVVY
+23 AEGFTVNGVVY
-34 RITGTS
+34 RITDTG

-54 IVHIPEE
+54 IVYVPEE

-75 RLGNKD
+75 YLGNRD

-86 LPGTIINIA
+86 LPGTIKKIA
-95 DGAFQYCNN
+95 DRTFMNCKN
-104 LQTVKLGEGISYVS
+104 LQTVKLGVGISYVS
-118 KQMFNDCTALKYVS
+118 NEMFYNCTALQNIS
-132 LPNSLQNIG
+132 LPNSLQYI
-141 SLAFGGCTSLKSL
+141 STTAFRGCTSLKSI
-154 QLPKALESLGNS
+154 QLPESLD
-166 AFSGCKSLSNIEL
+166 
-179 PKALSSLGI
+179 SLGD
-188 YVFAGCESLSNIE
+188 YVFLDCESLSNIV
-201 LPESLQTIGSNC
+201 LPKSLHAIGHSC
-213 FNGCY
+213 FSGCNE
-218 KLSTIKV
+218 LSTIKV
-225 NPANT
+225 SPANP
-230 YFATD
+230 YFSTD

-247 YTAIPVTSYNVPS
+247 YTTIPLTSYNIPS
-260 TVRELRDQAF
+260 TVRELESYAF
-270 SHQESMTSITLP
+270 SAQTDMTSITMP
-282 EGLVNISSSAFRY
+282 EGLTSIGRSAFSSCY
-295 CSKLEH
+295 KLEQ
-301 LVIPSTVDSIGD
+301 LVIPSTVRSIDAG
-313 EAFYGCSA
+313 AFHGCSA
-321 LQQINIPQGIKS
+321 LNKINIPQGIKS
-333 LAYKVLAYTGIK
+333 LADGVLSNSGIK
-345 TLDIPSSVNYIGED
+345 TLDIPSSVNYIGER
-359 AFRNCES
+359 AFSKCKS
-366 LQSIKL
+366 LLSINL
-372 PEGLTLINDE
+372 PDGLTLLNYG
-382 LFDGCKQ
+382 LFEECEQ

-402 KKAAFNDCKAL
+402 KEDAFNGCKAL

-421 LSTLEIPS
+421 LSTLENEPYS
-429 NNDISIF
+429 GSGIF

-461 YNKAKDTLICFPGG
+461 YNKTKDTLICFPRG
-475 VTSFVVPQSVKTIG
+475 VTDVVVPQSVKTIG
-489 VKAFCNCDSL
+489 RKAFFGCDSL
-499 QNIMFEY
+499 QNIMFDD
-506 GVSDLVIGEYAFK
+506 GVSDLVIEERAFEK
-519 YCKNIN
+519 CKNIN
-525 KLVITSGIKEAK
+525 KFVITSAIKEVK
-537 YEAFYGAHIKKLV
+537 YDAFKDAHINQLI
-550 ITTTRSKSFYEYY
+550 ITTTRPESFYRTYF
-563 LLKDNSIE
+563 LSGCTIE
-571 TICAPASDFS
+571 TIYAPASDLS
-581 IIRKLTS
+581 TIKNYKS
-588 STLIPLNAIYVPSD
+588 SSLIPLDAIYVASD
-602 ITIGSRSIVFKLIKN
+602 ITIGSRSIAFKLVKN
-617 EDISGVDYLPAN
+617 ETPSGLDELPAN
-629 TYPCVKIGNT
+629 TYPCVKIGDT

-653 LAPEQAFTF
+653 LVPERTFTY
-662 TISAKNSLGHM
+662 TISAKDSHGNKV
-673 LGSTYSFTKRTA
+673 GSAYSFTKKTA
-685 NYFKSFTLNS
+685 SLFKSFTLYS

-705 RLNIDPEMEQPDV
+705 RLNVDPEMEQPDE
-718 CRFVYGSSYT
+718 CRFVYGPSYT
-728 KSCDLKYNDE
+728 KSCDLKYSDE
-738 EQSIKFTGFW
+738 VQSIKLTGFW

-763 RITYSK
+763 RVTYSK
-769 EYDIMTKSMGLS
+769 EYYIMTEGMGLS
-781 TEYGKITPT
+781 AEFGKITPT
-790 SYTMTGSRDMT
+790 SYTMTGSRNKT
-801 HHDAEIV
+801 SHDAEVV
-808 DEGWTLDRKTITQH
+808 DEGWTLDRETITRH
-822 GKTLHV
+822 GSTLHV
-828 TGCEPESYIQAEYAV
+828 TGCEPESYIYAGYAV
-843 MVKNGSDTKL
+843 MVKNGSETKL
-853 YCSSSK
+853 YYYSPSK
-859 AMQLPALTLETVAE
+859 SKQLPALTLETVTE

-882 LICATTNIEDEEA
+882 LICATTNIDDEEA

-974 AVVCHDENSA
+974 AAVCHDENSA

-1018 ATTDENTHQ
+1018 ATSDDNTHQ

-1066 QIFSTPYSTAIG
+1066 QIFSTPYSTTIG

-1089 LAAKVTKVGDNELQL
+1089 LAAKVTKVGNNDLHL
-1104 AICGTTRPV
+1104 AICGTARPV
-1113 AIRLTALSGMQ
+1113 AIRLTAVSGIQ
-1124 MAATTLGSNLESPR
+1124 MAATTLGSSLESTR

>member
-1 MKFLHKLLVFTLLFV
+1 M
-16 AVITQAS
+16 
-23 AKAFTVNGVVY
+23 G
-34 RITGTS
+34 
-40 VAVNNLATDNNLNG
+40 
-54 IVHIPEE
+54 
-61 VQYGSTTYKVTGID
+61 
-75 RLGNKD
+75 
-81 IKEIS
+81 
-86 LPGTIINIA
+86 
-95 DGAFQYCNN
+95 DGAF
-104 LQTVKLGEGISYVS
+104 
-118 KQMFNDCTALKYVS
+118 
-132 LPNSLQNIG
+132 
-141 SLAFGGCTSLKSL
+141 
-154 QLPKALESLGNS
+154 
-166 AFSGCKSLSNIEL
+166 SG
-179 PKALSSLGI
+179 
-188 YVFAGCESLSNIE
+188 YESLSNIE
-201 LPESLQTIGSNC
+201 LPESLQTIGTLC
-213 FNGCY
+213 FYGCY

-230 YFATD
+230 YLATD

-247 YTAIPVTSYNVPS
+247 YTTIPLTSYNVPS
-260 TVRELRDQAF
+260 TVRELKHHAF
-270 SHQESMTSITLP
+270 SNQKDMTSITLP
-282 EGLVNISSSAFRY
+282 EGLVNIGREAFEF
-295 CSKLEH
+295 CSKLEQ
-301 LVIPSTVDSIGD
+301 LVIPSTVDSIGMY
-313 EAFYGCSA
+313 AFHDCSA
-321 LQQINIPQGIKS
+321 LQQINIPQSIKY
-333 LAYKVLAYTGIK
+333 LAEAVLSGTGIK
-345 TLDIPSSVNYIGED
+345 TLDIPSSVNYIGGS
-359 AFRNCES
+359 AFSNCKS

-372 PEGLTLINDE
+372 PEGLTLLNYC
-382 LFDGCKQ
+382 LFDGCEQ
-389 LSDIQIPSTVTTI
+389 LSDIQIPSTVTAI
-402 KKAAFNDCKAL
+402 EDCAFNGCKAL

-421 LSTLEIPS
+421 LCTFENTWSS
-429 NNDISIF
+429 NSIF

-443 SILVEAGNKYFES
+443 SILVEAGNKYYES

-461 YNKAKDTLICFPGG
+461 YNKAKDTLVCFPAG
-475 VTSFVVPQSVKTIG
+475 VTSYVVPQSVKTIAR
-489 VKAFCNCDSL
+489 KAFCGCDSL
-499 QNIMFEY
+499 QNIMFED
-506 GVSDLVIGEYAFK
+506 GVSDLVIEQYAFEN
-519 YCKNIN
+519 CKNIN

-537 YEAFYGAHIKKLV
+537 YLAFDEAHIKKLV
-550 ITTTRSKSFYEYY
+550 ITTTHSKSFYDYY
-563 LLKDNSIE
+563 LLRGNTIE
-571 TICAPASDFS
+571 TIYAPASDIS
-581 IIRKLTS
+581 IIKSLKS
-588 STLIPLNAIYVPSD
+588 STLIPLDAIYVASD
-602 ITIGSRSIVFKLIKN
+602 ITIGSRSIVFKLVKN
-617 EDISGVDYLPAN
+617 EELSGLDDLPAN

-653 LAPEQAFTF
+653 LDPGQAFTF
-662 TISAKNSLGHM
+662 TISAKNSLGNM
-673 LGSTYSFTKRTA
+673 VGSAYSFTKRTA

-695 GQTYVASSNI
+695 GQTYVASSDI
-705 RLNIDPEMEQPDV
+705 RLNVDPEMEQPDV
-718 CRFVYGSSYT
+718 CRFVYGPSYT

-738 EQSIKFTGFW
+738 EQSIKLTGFW

-763 RITYSK
+763 RVTYSK

-790 SYTMTGSRDMT
+790 TYTMTGSRDMT

-843 MVKNGSDTKL
+843 MVKNGRDTKL

-859 AMQLPALTLETVAE
+859 SMQLPALTLETVAE

-921 GVMTGALRNLSAS
+921 GVMTGALRNLSSS

-974 AVVCHDENSA
+974 AAVCHDENSA

-1013 AKHTT
+1013 TKHAT
-1018 ATTDENTHQ
+1018 ATTDDNTHQ

-1089 LAAKVTKVGDNELQL
+1089 LAAKVTKVGDNELHL
-1104 AICGTTRPV
+1104 AICGTARPV
-1113 AIRLTALSGMQ
+1113 TIRLTAVSGIQ
-1124 MAATTLGSNLESPR
+1124 MAATTLGSSLESTR

>member
-1 MKFLHKLLVFTLLFV
+1 MKFLHKLLVFALLFV
-16 AVITQAS
+16 GVITQAS
-23 AKAFTVNGVVY
+23 AESFTVNGVVY
-34 RITGTS
+34 RITDTG
-40 VAVNNLATDNNLNG
+40 VAVNNLAIDNDLNG
-54 IVHIPEE
+54 IVYVPEE

-75 RLGNKD
+75 YLGNKD

-86 LPGTIINIA
+86 LPGTIKKIA
-95 DGAFQYCNN
+95 DRTFMNCNN

-118 KQMFNDCTALKYVS
+118 NEMFYNCTALQNIS
-132 LPNSLQNIG
+132 LPNSLQYI
-141 SLAFGGCTSLKSL
+141 STTAFRGCTSLKSI
-154 QLPKALESLGNS
+154 QLPESLD
-166 AFSGCKSLSNIEL
+166 
-179 PKALSSLGI
+179 SLGD
-188 YVFAGCESLSNIE
+188 YVFLDCESLSNIV
-201 LPESLQTIGSNC
+201 LPKSLHAIGHSC
-213 FNGCY
+213 FSDCNE
-218 KLSTIKV
+218 LSTIKV
-225 NPANT
+225 SPANP
-230 YFATD
+230 YFSTD

-247 YTAIPVTSYNVPS
+247 YTTIPLTSYNIPS
-260 TVRELRDQAF
+260 TVRELESYAF
-270 SHQESMTSITLP
+270 SAQTDMTSITMP
-282 EGLVNISSSAFRY
+282 EGLTSIGRSAFSSCY
-295 CSKLEH
+295 KLEQ
-301 LVIPSTVDSIGD
+301 LVIPSTVRSIDAG
-313 EAFYGCSA
+313 AFHGCSA
-321 LQQINIPQGIKS
+321 LNKINIPQGIKS
-333 LAYKVLAYTGIK
+333 LADGVLSNSGIK
-345 TLDIPSSVNYIGED
+345 TLDIPSSVNYIGER
-359 AFRNCES
+359 AFSKCKS
-366 LQSIKL
+366 LLSINL
-372 PEGLTLINDE
+372 PDGLTLLNYG
-382 LFDGCKQ
+382 LFEECEQ

-402 KKAAFNDCKAL
+402 KEDAFNGCKAL

-421 LSTLEIPS
+421 LSTLENEPYS
-429 NNDISIF
+429 GSGIF

-461 YNKAKDTLICFPGG
+461 YNKTKDTLICFPRG
-475 VTSFVVPQSVKTIG
+475 VTDVVVPQSVKTIG
-489 VKAFCNCDSL
+489 RKAFFGCDSL
-499 QNIMFEY
+499 QNIMFDD
-506 GVSDLVIGEYAFK
+506 GVSDLVIEERAFEK
-519 YCKNIN
+519 CKNIN
-525 KLVITSGIKEAK
+525 KFVITSAIKEVK
-537 YEAFYGAHIKKLV
+537 YDAFKDAHINQLI
-550 ITTTRSKSFYEYY
+550 ITTTRPESFYRTYF
-563 LLKDNSIE
+563 LSGCTIE
-571 TICAPASDFS
+571 TIYAPASDLS
-581 IIRKLTS
+581 TIKNYKS
-588 STLIPLNAIYVPSD
+588 SSLIPLDAIYVASD
-602 ITIGSRSIVFKLIKN
+602 ITIGSRSIAFKLVKN
-617 EDISGVDYLPAN
+617 ETPSGLDELPAN
-629 TYPCVKIGNT
+629 TYPCVKIGDT

-653 LAPEQAFTF
+653 LVPERTFTY
-662 TISAKNSLGHM
+662 TISAKDSHGNKV
-673 LGSTYSFTKRTA
+673 GSAYSFTKKTA
-685 NYFKSFTLNS
+685 SLFKSFTLYS

-705 RLNIDPEMEQPDV
+705 RLNVDPEMEQPDE
-718 CRFVYGSSYT
+718 CRFVYGPSYT
-728 KSCDLKYNDE
+728 KSCDLKYSDE
-738 EQSIKFTGFW
+738 VQSIKLTGFW

-763 RITYSK
+763 RVTYSK
-769 EYDIMTKSMGLS
+769 EYYIMTEGMGLS
-781 TEYGKITPT
+781 AEFGKITPT
-790 SYTMTGSRDMT
+790 SYTMTGSRNKT
-801 HHDAEIV
+801 SHDAEVV
-808 DEGWTLDRKTITQH
+808 DEGWTLDRETITRH
-822 GKTLHV
+822 GSTLHV
-828 TGCEPESYIQAEYAV
+828 TGCEPESYVNAGYAV
-843 MVKNGSDTKL
+843 MVKNGSETKL
-853 YCSSSK
+853 YYYSPSK
-859 AMQLPALTLETVAE
+859 SMQLPALTLETVTE

-882 LICATTNIEDEEA
+882 LICATTNIDDEEA

-921 GVMTGALRNLSAS
+921 GVMTGALRNLSSS

-1013 AKHTT
+1013 AKHKT
-1018 ATTDENTHQ
+1018 ATTDDNTHQ

-1089 LAAKVTKVGDNELQL
+1089 LAAKVTKVGNNDLHL
-1104 AICGTTRPV
+1104 AICGTARPV
-1113 AIRLTALSGMQ
+1113 AIRLTAVSGIQ
-1124 MAATTLGSNLESPR
+1124 MAATTLGSSLESTR

>member
-1 MKFLHKLLVFTLLFV
+1 MKFLHKLLVFALLFV
-16 AVITQAS
+16 GVITQAS
-23 AKAFTVNGVVY
+23 AEAFTVNGVVY
-34 RITGTS
+34 RITNTG
-40 VAVNNLATDNNLNG
+40 VAVNNLAADNDLNG
-54 IVHIPEE
+54 IVYVPEE

-75 RLGNKD
+75 RFGNKD

-86 LPGTIINIA
+86 LPGTIKNIA
-95 DGAFQYCNN
+95 EWTFTDCKN

-118 KQMFNDCTALKYVS
+118 DEMFCDCTALQNVS

-141 SLAFGGCTSLKSL
+141 VLAFKGCTSLKSL
-154 QLPKALESLGNS
+154 QLPKALESLGNG
-166 AFSGCKSLSNIEL
+166 AFSD
-179 PKALSSLGI
+179 
-188 YVFAGCESLSNIE
+188 CESLSNIE
-201 LPESLQTIGSNC
+201 LPESLQTIGFRC
-213 FNGCY
+213 FNGCD

-225 NPANT
+225 SPANP
-230 YFATD
+230 YLSTD

-247 YTAIPVTSYNVPS
+247 YTAIPLTSYNVPS
-260 TVRELRDQAF
+260 TVRELESDAF
-270 SHQESMTSITLP
+270 CSQTDMTSITLP
-282 EGLVNISSSAFRY
+282 EGLTSIGRSAFSI
-295 CSKLEH
+295 CHILEQ
-301 LVIPSTVDSIGD
+301 LVIPSTVKSID
-313 EAFYGCSA
+313 AYAFEGCSA
-321 LQQINIPQGIKS
+321 LSKINIPQGIKS
-333 LAYKVLAYTGIK
+333 LADGVLSNSGIK
-345 TLDIPSSVNYIGED
+345 TLDIPSSVNYIGEG
-359 AFRNCES
+359 AFRNCKS
-366 LQSIKL
+366 LLSINL
-372 PEGLTLINDE
+372 PEGLTLLNSD
-382 LFDGCKQ
+382 LFEGCEQ

-402 KKAAFNDCKAL
+402 KSGAFNDCKAL

-421 LSTLEIPS
+421 LSAFGNQPYMVK
-429 NNDISIF
+429 SIF

-443 SILVEAGNKYFES
+443 SILVEASNKYFES

-461 YNKAKDTLICFPGG
+461 YNKAKDTLICFPAG
-475 VTSFVVPQSVKTIG
+475 VTSVVIPQSVKTIG
-489 VKAFCNCDSL
+489 KKAFCSCDSL
-499 QNIMFEY
+499 QNIMFED
-506 GVSDLVIGEYAFK
+506 GVSDLVIEQQAFEN
-519 YCKNIN
+519 CKNIN

-537 YEAFYGAHIKKLV
+537 YQAFNEAHIKKLV
-550 ITTTRSKSFYEYY
+550 ITTTHPESFYDYY
-563 LLKDNSIE
+563 LLRGNTIE
-571 TICAPASDFS
+571 TIYAPASDIS
-581 IIRKLTS
+581 IIKSLKS
-588 STLIPLNAIYVPSD
+588 STLIPLDAIYVPSD
-602 ITIGSRSIVFKLIKN
+602 ITTGSRSIVFKLVQN
-617 EDISGVDYLPAN
+617 EELSELDDLPAN

-653 LAPEQAFTF
+653 LDPGQAFTF
-662 TISAKNSLGHM
+662 TISAKNSLGNM
-673 LGSTYSFTKRTA
+673 VGSAYSFTKRTA

-695 GQTYVASSNI
+695 GQTYVASSDI
-705 RLNIDPEMEQPDV
+705 RLNVDPEMEQPDV
-718 CRFVYGSSYT
+718 CRFVYGPSYT

-738 EQSIKFTGFW
+738 EQSIKLTGFW

-763 RITYSK
+763 RVTYSK

-790 SYTMTGSRDMT
+790 TYTMTGSRDMT

-828 TGCEPESYIQAEYAV
+828 TGCEPESYIYAGYAV
-843 MVKNGSDTKL
+843 MVKNGSETKL
-853 YCSSSK
+853 YYYSPSK
-859 AMQLPALTLETVAE
+859 SKQLPALTLETVTE

-882 LICATTNIEDEEA
+882 LICATTNIDDEEA

-974 AVVCHDENSA
+974 AAVCHDENSA

-1018 ATTDENTHQ
+1018 ATTDDNTHQ

-1089 LAAKVTKVGDNELQL
+1089 LAAKVTKVGNNDLHL
-1104 AICGTTRPV
+1104 AICGTARPV

-1124 MAATTLGSNLESPR
+1124 MAATTLGSSLESTR

>member
-1 MKFLHKLLVFTLLFV
+1 MKFLHKLLVFALLFV
-16 AVITQAS
+16 GVITQAS
-23 AKAFTVNGVVY
+23 AESFTVNGVVY
-34 RITGTS
+34 RITDTG
-40 VAVNNLATDNNLNG
+40 VAVNNLAIDNDLNG
-54 IVHIPEE
+54 IVYVPEE

-75 RLGNKD
+75 YLGNKD

-86 LPGTIINIA
+86 LPGTIKKIA
-95 DGAFQYCNN
+95 DRTFMNCNN

-118 KQMFNDCTALKYVS
+118 EEMFYNCTALKYVS

-141 SLAFGGCTSLKSL
+141 RHAFGVCKSLKTL
-154 QLPKALESLGNS
+154 QLPKALDSLGDG
-166 AFSGCKSLSNIEL
+166 AFS
-179 PKALSSLGI
+179 
-188 YVFAGCESLSNIE
+188 GCESLSNIE
-201 LPESLQTIGSNC
+201 LPESLHAIGPLC
-213 FNGCY
+213 FYGC
-218 KLSTIKV
+218 KELSTIKV
-225 NPANT
+225 NSANP
-230 YFATD
+230 YLATD

-247 YTAIPVTSYNVPS
+247 YTTIPLTSYNVPS
-260 TVRELRDQAF
+260 TVRELKHHAF
-270 SHQESMTSITLP
+270 SNQKDMTSITLP
-282 EGLVNISSSAFRY
+282 EGLVNIGREAFEF
-295 CSKLEH
+295 CSKLEQ
-301 LVIPSTVDSIGD
+301 LVIPSTVDSIGMY
-313 EAFYGCSA
+313 AFHDCSA
-321 LQQINIPQGIKS
+321 LQQINIPQSIKY
-333 LAYKVLAYTGIK
+333 LAEAVLSGTGIK
-345 TLDIPSSVNYIGED
+345 TLDIPSSVNYIGGS
-359 AFRNCES
+359 AFSNCKS

-372 PEGLTLINDE
+372 PEGLTLLNYC
-382 LFDGCKQ
+382 LFEGCEQ
-389 LSDIQIPSTVTTI
+389 LSDIQIPSTVTAI
-402 KKAAFNDCKAL
+402 EDCAFNGCKAL

-421 LSTLEIPS
+421 LCTFENTWSS
-429 NNDISIF
+429 NSIF

-443 SILVEAGNKYFES
+443 SILVEAGNKYYES

-461 YNKAKDTLICFPGG
+461 YNKAKDTLVCFPAG
-475 VTSFVVPQSVKTIG
+475 VTSYVVPQSVKTIAR
-489 VKAFCNCDSL
+489 KAFCGCDSL
-499 QNIMFEY
+499 QNIMFED
-506 GVSDLVIGEYAFK
+506 GVSDLVIEQYAFEN
-519 YCKNIN
+519 CKNIN
-525 KLVITSGIKEAK
+525 RLVITSGIKETK
-537 YEAFYGAHIKKLV
+537 YGAFNDAHINKLV
-550 ITTTRSKSFYEYY
+550 ITTTHPRSFYEYY
-563 LLKDNSIE
+563 LLRDNTIE
-571 TICAPASDFS
+571 TIYAPASDLS
-581 IIRKLTS
+581 IIKNLKS
-588 STLIPLNAIYVPSD
+588 STLIPLDAIYVASD
-602 ITIGSRSIVFKLIKN
+602 ITIGSRSIVFKLVKN
-617 EDISGVDYLPAN
+617 EELSGLDELPVN
-629 TYPCVKIGNT
+629 TYPCVKIGNK

-653 LAPEQAFTF
+653 LAPDREFTY
-662 TISAKNSLGHM
+662 TISAKDSQGENV
-673 LGSTYSFTKRTA
+673 GSAYSFTKETA
-685 NYFKSFTLNS
+685 SLFKSFTLNS

-705 RLNIDPEMEQPDV
+705 RLNVDPEMEQPDE
-718 CRFVYGSSYT
+718 CRFVYGYSYT
-728 KSCDLKYNDE
+728 KSCDLKYSDE
-738 EQSIKFTGFW
+738 VQSIKFTGFW
-748 PSTTVTLKYQELKGG
+748 PSTTVTLNYQELKDGKV
-763 RITYSK
+763 TYSK

-790 SYTMTGSRDMT
+790 TYTMTGSRDMT

-843 MVKNGSDTKL
+843 MVKNGRDTKL

-859 AMQLPALTLETVAE
+859 SMQLPALTLETVAE

-974 AVVCHDENSA
+974 AAVCHDENSA

-1018 ATTDENTHQ
+1018 ATTDDNTHQ

-1089 LAAKVTKVGDNELQL
+1089 LAAKVTKVGNNDLHL
-1104 AICGTTRPV
+1104 AICGTARPV

-1124 MAATTLGSNLESPR
+1124 MAATTLGSSLESTR

>member
-1 MKFLHKLLVFTLLFV
+1 MKFLHKLLVFALLFV
-16 AVITQAS
+16 GVITQAS
-23 AKAFTVNGVVY
+23 AEAFTVNGVVY
-34 RITGTS
+34 RITDTG
-40 VAVNNLATDNNLNG
+40 VAVNNLAKDNNLNG
-54 IVHIPEE
+54 IVYVPEE

-75 RLGNKD
+75 YFGNKD
-81 IKEIS
+81 IREIS
-86 LPGTIINIA
+86 LPGTIKNIA
-95 DGAFQYCNN
+95 DWTFQNCNN

-118 KQMFNDCTALKYVS
+118 DRMFNNCTALKHVS

-141 SLAFGGCTSLKSL
+141 SLAFGACTSLKSL

-166 AFSGCKSLSNIEL
+166 AFSGC
-179 PKALSSLGI
+179 
-188 YVFAGCESLSNIE
+188 ESLSNIE
-201 LPESLQTIGSNC
+201 LPESLQTIGILC
-213 FNGCY
+213 FNGCDN
-218 KLSTIKV
+218 LSTIKV
-225 NPANT
+225 SPANP
-230 YFATD
+230 YFSTD

-247 YTAIPVTSYNVPS
+247 YTAIPVTSYNIPS
-260 TVRELRDQAF
+260 TVRELRYYAF
-270 SHQESMTSITLP
+270 SDQKDMTSITLP
-282 EGLVNISSSAFRY
+282 EGLVSISSYAFSG

-301 LVIPSTVDSIGD
+301 LVIPSTVDSISNY
-313 EAFYGCSA
+313 AFYGCSA
-321 LQQINIPQGIKS
+321 LQQINIPQSIKS
-333 LAYKVLAYTGIK
+333 LADGVLSYSGIK
-345 TLDIPSSVNYIGED
+345 TLDIPSSVNYIGES
-359 AFRNCES
+359 AFSNCKS

-372 PEGLTLINDE
+372 PERLTLLNYN
-382 LFDGCKQ
+382 LFDGCER
-389 LSDIQIPSTVTTI
+389 LSDIQIPSTVTAI
-402 KKAAFNDCKAL
+402 EDCAFNGCKAL
-413 KTITLPAS
+413 QTITLPAS
-421 LSTLEIPS
+421 LCTFENTSWS
-429 NNDISIF
+429 DNSIF

-443 SILVEAGNKYFES
+443 SILVEAGNKYYES

-461 YNKAKDTLICFPGG
+461 YNKAKDTLVCFPAG
-475 VTSFVVPQSVKTIG
+475 VTSYVVPQSVKTIAR
-489 VKAFCNCDSL
+489 KAFCGCDSL
-499 QNIMFEY
+499 QNIMFED
-506 GVSDLVIGEYAFK
+506 GVSDLVIEQYAFEN
-519 YCKNIN
+519 CKNIN
-525 KLVITSGIKEAK
+525 RLVITSGIKETK
-537 YEAFYGAHIKKLV
+537 YGAFNDAHINKLV
-550 ITTTRSKSFYEYY
+550 ITTTHPRSFYEYY
-563 LLKDNSIE
+563 LLRDNTIE
-571 TICAPASDFS
+571 TIYAPASDLS
-581 IIRKLTS
+581 IIKNLKS
-588 STLIPLNAIYVPSD
+588 STLIPLDAIYVASD
-602 ITIGSRSIVFKLIKN
+602 ITIGSRSIVFKLVKN
-617 EDISGVDYLPAN
+617 EELSGLDELPVN
-629 TYPCVKIGNT
+629 TYPCVKFGNK

-653 LAPEQAFTF
+653 LAPDREFTY
-662 TISAKNSLGHM
+662 TISAKDSQGENV
-673 LGSTYSFTKRTA
+673 GSAYSFTKETA
-685 NYFKSFTLNS
+685 SLFKSFTLNS

-705 RLNIDPEMEQPDV
+705 RLNVDPEMEQPDE
-718 CRFVYGSSYT
+718 CRFVYGYSYT
-728 KSCDLKYNDE
+728 KSCDLKYSDE
-738 EQSIKFTGFW
+738 VQSIKFTGFW
-748 PSTTVTLKYQELKGG
+748 PSTTVTLNYQELKDGKV
-763 RITYSK
+763 TYSK
-769 EYDIMTKSMGLS
+769 EYNIMTKDMGLS
-781 TEYGKITPT
+781 AEFGKITPT
-790 SYTMTGSRDMT
+790 SYTMTGSRNKT
-801 HHDAEIV
+801 YHDAEVV

-822 GKTLHV
+822 GSTLHV
-828 TGCEPESYIQAEYAV
+828 TGCEPESYVNAGYAV
-843 MVKNGSDTKL
+843 MVKNGSETKL
-853 YCSSSK
+853 YYYSPNNSK
-859 AMQLPALTLETVAE
+859 QLPALTLETVAE

-882 LICATTNIEDEEA
+882 LICATTNIDDEEA

-921 GVMTGALRNLSAS
+921 GIMTGALRNLSAS

-1013 AKHTT
+1013 AKHAT
-1018 ATTDENTHQ
+1018 ATTDDNTHQ

-1089 LAAKVTKVGDNELQL
+1089 LAAKVTKVGDNELHL
-1104 AICGTTRPV
+1104 AICGTARPV
-1113 AIRLTALSGMQ
+1113 AIRLTAVSGIQ
-1124 MAATTLGSNLESPR
+1124 MAATTLGSSLESTR

>member
-1 MKFLHKLLVFTLLFV
+1 MKFLHKLLVFALLFV

-23 AKAFTVNGVVY
+23 AEFTVNGVVY
-34 RITGTS
+34 RITDTG
-40 VAVNNLATDNNLNG
+40 VAVNNFVTDNTLNG
-54 IVHIPEE
+54 IVNIPEE

-75 RLGNKD
+75 HLGIRAKD

-86 LPGTIINIA
+86 LPGTIKDIA
-95 DGAFQYCNN
+95 SFTFENCNN
-104 LQTVKLGEGISYVS
+104 LQTVKLDEGISYVS
-118 KQMFNDCTALKYVS
+118 SGMFYKCTALKYVS
-132 LPNSLQNIG
+132 LPNSLQYI
-141 SLAFGGCTSLKSL
+141 STTAFRGCTAYKSI
-154 QLPKALESLGNS
+154 QLPESLD
-166 AFSGCKSLSNIEL
+166 
-179 PKALSSLGI
+179 SLGD
-188 YVFAGCESLSNIE
+188 YVFLDCESLSNIV
-201 LPESLQTIGSNC
+201 LPKSLHAIGHSC
-213 FNGCY
+213 FSGCNE
-218 KLSTIKV
+218 LSTIKV
-225 NPANT
+225 SPANP
-230 YFATD
+230 YFSTD

-247 YTAIPVTSYNVPS
+247 YTTIPLTSYNIPS
-260 TVRELRDQAF
+260 TVRELESYAF
-270 SHQESMTSITLP
+270 SAQTDMTSITMP
-282 EGLVNISSSAFRY
+282 EGLTSIGRSAFSSCY
-295 CSKLEH
+295 KLEQ
-301 LVIPSTVDSIGD
+301 LVIPSTVRSIDAG
-313 EAFYGCSA
+313 AFHGCSA
-321 LQQINIPQGIKS
+321 LNKINIPQGIKS
-333 LAYKVLAYTGIK
+333 LADGVLSNSGIK
-345 TLDIPSSVNYIGED
+345 TLDIPSSVNYIGER
-359 AFRNCES
+359 AFSKCKS
-366 LQSIKL
+366 LLSINL
-372 PEGLTLINDE
+372 PDGLTLLNYC
-382 LFDGCKQ
+382 LFEGCEQ

-402 KKAAFNDCKAL
+402 KCGAFHGCKAL

-421 LSTLEIPS
+421 LSTVEIPS
-429 NNDISIF
+429 SYNISIF

-461 YNKAKDTLICFPGG
+461 YNKAKDTLICFPAG
-475 VTSFVVPQSVKTIG
+475 VTSVVVPQSVKTIG
-489 VKAFCNCDSL
+489 EKAFCCCDSL
-499 QNIMFEY
+499 QNIMFED
-506 GVSDLVIGEYAFK
+506 GVSDLVIERYAFK
-519 YCKNIN
+519 DCKNIN

-537 YEAFYGAHIKKLV
+537 YLAFYEAHIKKLV
-550 ITTTRSKSFYEYY
+550 ITTTHPKSFYDYY
-563 LLKDNSIE
+563 LLRDITIE
-571 TICAPASDFS
+571 TIYAPASDIS
-581 IIRKLTS
+581 IIENLKS
-588 STLIPLNAIYVPSD
+588 STLIPLDAIYVASD
-602 ITIGSRSIVFKLIKN
+602 ITIGSRSIAFKLVKN
-617 EDISGVDYLPAN
+617 ETPSGLDELPAD
-629 TYPCVKIGNT
+629 TYPCVKFGDT
-639 EIEADEN
+639 EIKADEN

-653 LAPEQAFTF
+653 IAPERTFTY
-662 TISAKNSLGHM
+662 TISAKDSQGNEV
-673 LGSTYSFTKRTA
+673 GSEYSFTKETA
-685 NYFKSFTLNS
+685 SLFKSFTLNS

-705 RLNIDPEMEQPDV
+705 RLNIDPEMEQPDE
-718 CRFVYGSSYT
+718 CYFTRPLDSST
-728 KSCDLKYNDE
+728 KCVLKYNDE
-738 EQSIKFTGFW
+738 EQSIKFTGYS
-748 PSTTVTLKYQELKGG
+748 PSTAVTLTYIERKGG
-763 RITYSK
+763 KITYSRN
-769 EYDIMTKSMGLS
+769 YDIMTKSLGLS
-781 TEYGKITPT
+781 AEFGKITPT

-801 HHDAEIV
+801 YHDAEIV
-808 DEGWTLDRKTITQH
+808 DEGWTLDRETITQH
-822 GKTLHV
+822 GSTLHV
-828 TGCEPESYIQAEYAV
+828 TGCEPESYVNAGYAV
-843 MVKNGSDTKL
+843 MVKNGSETKL
-853 YCSSSK
+853 YYYSPSK
-859 AMQLPALTLETVAE
+859 SMQLPALTLETVAE

-882 LICATTNIEDEEA
+882 LICATTNIDDEET

-974 AVVCHDENSA
+974 AAVCHDENSA

-1018 ATTDENTHQ
+1018 ATSDDNTHQ

-1089 LAAKVTKVGDNELQL
+1089 LAAKVTKVGNNDLHL
-1104 AICGTTRPV
+1104 AICGTARPV
-1113 AIRLTALSGMQ
+1113 AIRLTAVSGIQ
-1124 MAATTLGSNLESPR
+1124 MAATTLGSSLESTR

>member
-1 MKFLHKLLVFTLLFV
+1 MKFLHKLLVFALLFV
-16 AVITQAS
+16 GVITQAS
-23 AKAFTVNGVVY
+23 AEAFTVNGVVY
-34 RITGTS
+34 RITDTG

-54 IVHIPEE
+54 IVYVPEE

-75 RLGNKD
+75 YFGNKD
-81 IKEIS
+81 IREIS
-86 LPGTIINIA
+86 LPGTIKNIA
-95 DGAFQYCNN
+95 DWTFQNCNN

-118 KQMFNDCTALKYVS
+118 DRMFNNCTALKHVS

-141 SLAFGGCTSLKSL
+141 SLAFGACTSLKSL

-166 AFSGCKSLSNIEL
+166 AFSGC
-179 PKALSSLGI
+179 
-188 YVFAGCESLSNIE
+188 ESLSNIE
-201 LPESLQTIGSNC
+201 LPESLQTIGILC
-213 FNGCY
+213 FNGCDN
-218 KLSTIKV
+218 LSTIKV
-225 NPANT
+225 SPANP
-230 YFATD
+230 YFSTD

-247 YTAIPVTSYNVPS
+247 YTAIPVTSYNIPS
-260 TVRELRDQAF
+260 TVRELRYYAF
-270 SHQESMTSITLP
+270 SDQKDMTSITLP
-282 EGLVNISSSAFRY
+282 EGLVSISSYAFSG

-301 LVIPSTVDSIGD
+301 LVIPSTVDSISNY
-313 EAFYGCSA
+313 AFYGCSA
-321 LQQINIPQGIKS
+321 LQQINIPQSIKS
-333 LAYKVLAYTGIK
+333 LADGVLSYSGIK
-345 TLDIPSSVNYIGED
+345 TLDIPSSVNYIGES
-359 AFRNCES
+359 AFSNCKS

-372 PEGLTLINDE
+372 PERLTLLNYN
-382 LFDGCKQ
+382 LFDGCER
-389 LSDIQIPSTVTTI
+389 LSDIQIPSTVTAI
-402 KKAAFNDCKAL
+402 EDCAFNGCKAL

-421 LSTLEIPS
+421 LCTFENTSWS
-429 NNDISIF
+429 DNSIF

-443 SILVEAGNKYFES
+443 SILVEAGNKYYES

-461 YNKAKDTLICFPGG
+461 YNKAKDTLVCFPAG
-475 VTSFVVPQSVKTIG
+475 VTSYVVPQSVKTIAR
-489 VKAFCNCDSL
+489 KAFCGCDSL
-499 QNIMFEY
+499 QNIMFED
-506 GVSDLVIGEYAFK
+506 GVSDLVIEQYAFEN
-519 YCKNIN
+519 CKNIN
-525 KLVITSGIKEAK
+525 RLVITSGIKETK
-537 YEAFYGAHIKKLV
+537 YGAFNDAHINKLV
-550 ITTTRSKSFYEYY
+550 ITTTHPRSFYEYY
-563 LLKDNSIE
+563 LLRDNTIE
-571 TICAPASDFS
+571 TIYAPASDLS
-581 IIRKLTS
+581 IIKNLKS
-588 STLIPLNAIYVPSD
+588 STLIPLDAIYVASD
-602 ITIGSRSIVFKLIKN
+602 ITIGSRSIVFKLVKN
-617 EDISGVDYLPAN
+617 EELSGLDELPVN
-629 TYPCVKIGNT
+629 TYPCVKIGNK

-653 LAPEQAFTF
+653 LAPDREFTY
-662 TISAKNSLGHM
+662 TISAKDSQGENV
-673 LGSTYSFTKRTA
+673 GSAYSFTKETA
-685 NYFKSFTLNS
+685 SLFKSFTLNS

-705 RLNIDPEMEQPDV
+705 RLNVDPEMEQPDE
-718 CRFVYGSSYT
+718 CRFVYGYSYT
-728 KSCDLKYNDE
+728 KSCDLKYSDE
-738 EQSIKFTGFW
+738 VQSIKFTGFW
-748 PSTTVTLKYQELKGG
+748 PSTTVTLNYQELKDGKV
-763 RITYSK
+763 TYSK
-769 EYDIMTKSMGLS
+769 EYNIMTKDMGLS
-781 TEYGKITPT
+781 AEFGKITPT
-790 SYTMTGSRDMT
+790 SYTMTGSRNKT
-801 HHDAEIV
+801 YHDAEVV

-822 GKTLHV
+822 GSTLHV
-828 TGCEPESYIQAEYAV
+828 TGCEPESYVNAGYAV
-843 MVKNGSDTKL
+843 MVKNGSETKL
-853 YCSSSK
+853 YYYSPNNSK
-859 AMQLPALTLETVAE
+859 QLPALTLETVAE

-882 LICATTNIEDEEA
+882 LICATTNIDDEEA

-921 GVMTGALRNLSAS
+921 GIMTGALRNLSAS

-1013 AKHTT
+1013 AKHAT
-1018 ATTDENTHQ
+1018 ATTDDNTHQ

-1089 LAAKVTKVGDNELQL
+1089 LAAKVTKVGDNELHL
-1104 AICGTTRPV
+1104 AICGTARPV
-1113 AIRLTALSGMQ
+1113 AIRLTAVSGIQ
-1124 MAATTLGSNLESPR
+1124 MAATTLGSSLESTR

>member
-1 MKFLHKLLVFTLLFV
+1 MKFLHKLLVFALLFV
-16 AVITQAS
+16 GVITQAS
-23 AKAFTVNGVVY
+23 AEAFTVNGVVY
-34 RITGTS
+34 RITDTG

-54 IVHIPEE
+54 IVYVPEE

-75 RLGNKD
+75 YLGNKD

-86 LPGTIINIA
+86 LPGTIKKIA
-95 DGAFQYCNN
+95 DRTFMNCNN

-118 KQMFNDCTALKYVS
+118 EEMFYNCTALKYVS

-141 SLAFGGCTSLKSL
+141 RLAFGVCKSLKAL
-154 QLPKALESLGNS
+154 QLPKALDSLGDG
-166 AFSGCKSLSNIEL
+166 AFS
-179 PKALSSLGI
+179 
-188 YVFAGCESLSNIE
+188 GCESLSNIE
-201 LPESLQTIGSNC
+201 LPESLQTIGTLC
-213 FNGCY
+213 FYGCY

-230 YFATD
+230 YLATD

-260 TVRELRDQAF
+260 TVRELRYYAF
-270 SHQESMTSITLP
+270 SNQKDMTSITLP
-282 EGLVNISSSAFRY
+282 EGLVNISSYAFEF

-301 LVIPSTVDSIGD
+301 LVIPSTVDSIG
-313 EAFYGCSA
+313 ENAFYSCSA

-333 LAYKVLAYTGIK
+333 LANEVLAHTGIK
-345 TLDIPSSVNYIGED
+345 TLDIPSSVNYIGEK

-372 PEGLTLINDE
+372 PEGLTLLNDE

-421 LSTLEIPS
+421 LSTFENS
-429 NNDISIF
+429 SWSDNSIF

-443 SILVEAGNKYFES
+443 SIMVEAGNKYFES

-461 YNKAKDTLICFPGG
+461 YNKAKDTLICFPAG
-475 VTSFVVPQSVKTIG
+475 VTSVVVPQSVKTIG
-489 VKAFCNCDSL
+489 VKAFCSCDSL
-499 QNIMFEY
+499 QNIMFED
-506 GVSDLVIGEYAFK
+506 GVSELVIEQYAFEN
-519 YCKNIN
+519 CKNIN

-537 YEAFYGAHIKKLV
+537 YLAFDEAHIKKLV
-550 ITTTRSKSFYEYY
+550 ITTTHSKSFYDYY
-563 LLKDNSIE
+563 LLRGNTIE
-571 TICAPASDFS
+571 TIYAPASDIS
-581 IIRKLTS
+581 IIKSLKS
-588 STLIPLNAIYVPSD
+588 STLIPLDAIYVASD
-602 ITIGSRSIVFKLIKN
+602 ITIGSRSIVFKLVKN
-617 EDISGVDYLPAN
+617 EELSGLDDLPAN
-629 TYPCVKIGNT
+629 TYPCVKIGNK

-653 LAPEQAFTF
+653 LAPNRAFTY
-662 TISAKNSLGHM
+662 TISAKDSQGENV
-673 LGSTYSFTKRTA
+673 GSAYSFTKETA
-685 NYFKSFTLNS
+685 SLFKSFTLNS

-718 CRFVYGSSYT
+718 CRFVYGYSYT
-728 KSCDLKYNDE
+728 KSCDLKYSDE
-738 EQSIKFTGFW
+738 VQSIKFTGFW
-748 PSTTVTLKYQELKGG
+748 PSTTVTLNYQELKDGKV
-763 RITYSK
+763 TYSK
-769 EYDIMTKSMGLS
+769 EYNITTKDMGLS
-781 TEYGKITPT
+781 AEFGKITPT
-790 SYTMTGSRDMT
+790 SYTMTGSRNKT
-801 HHDAEIV
+801 YHDAEVV

-822 GKTLHV
+822 GSTLHV
-828 TGCEPESYIQAEYAV
+828 TGCEPESYVNAGYAV
-843 MVKNGSDTKL
+843 MVKNGSETKL
-853 YCSSSK
+853 YYYSPSK
-859 AMQLPALTLETVAE
+859 SMQLPALTLETVAE

-882 LICATTNIEDEEA
+882 LICATTNIDDEET

-974 AVVCHDENSA
+974 AAVCHDENSA

-1013 AKHTT
+1013 TKHAT
-1018 ATTDENTHQ
+1018 ATTDDNTHQ

-1089 LAAKVTKVGDNELQL
+1089 LAAKVTKVGDNELHL
-1104 AICGTTRPV
+1104 AICGTARPV
-1113 AIRLTALSGMQ
+1113 AIRLTAVSGIQ
-1124 MAATTLGSNLESPR
+1124 MAATTLGSSLESTR

>member
-1 MKFLHKLLVFTLLFV
+1 M
-16 AVITQAS
+16 
-23 AKAFTVNGVVY
+23 G
-34 RITGTS
+34 
-40 VAVNNLATDNNLNG
+40 
-54 IVHIPEE
+54 
-61 VQYGSTTYKVTGID
+61 
-75 RLGNKD
+75 
-81 IKEIS
+81 
-86 LPGTIINIA
+86 
-95 DGAFQYCNN
+95 DGAF
-104 LQTVKLGEGISYVS
+104 S
-118 KQMFNDCTALKYVS
+118 
-132 LPNSLQNIG
+132 
-141 SLAFGGCTSLKSL
+141 
-154 QLPKALESLGNS
+154 
-166 AFSGCKSLSNIEL
+166 
-179 PKALSSLGI
+179 
-188 YVFAGCESLSNIE
+188 GCESLSNIE
-201 LPESLQTIGSNC
+201 LPESLQTINTLC
-213 FNGCY
+213 FYGCY

-230 YFATD
+230 YLATD

-260 TVRELRDQAF
+260 TVRELRYYAF
-270 SHQESMTSITLP
+270 SNQKDMTSITLP
-282 EGLVNISSSAFRY
+282 EGLVNISSYAFEF

-301 LVIPSTVDSIGD
+301 LVIPSTVDSIG
-313 EAFYGCSA
+313 ENAFYSCSA

-333 LAYKVLAYTGIK
+333 LANEVLAHTGIK
-345 TLDIPSSVNYIGED
+345 TLDIPSSVNYIGEK

-366 LQSIKL
+366 LQSTKL
-372 PEGLTLINDE
+372 PEGLTLLNDE

-421 LSTLEIPS
+421 LSTFENS
-429 NNDISIF
+429 SWSDNSIF

-443 SILVEAGNKYFES
+443 SIMVEAGNKYFES

-461 YNKAKDTLICFPGG
+461 YNKAKDTLICFPAG
-475 VTSFVVPQSVKTIG
+475 VTSVVVPQSVKTIG
-489 VKAFCNCDSL
+489 VKAFCSCDSL
-499 QNIMFEY
+499 QNIMFED
-506 GVSDLVIGEYAFK
+506 GVSDLVIEQYAFEN
-519 YCKNIN
+519 CKNIN

-537 YEAFYGAHIKKLV
+537 YLAFDEAHIKKLV
-550 ITTTRSKSFYEYY
+550 ITTTHSKSFYDYY
-563 LLKDNSIE
+563 LLRGNTIE
-571 TICAPASDFS
+571 TIYAPASDIS
-581 IIRKLTS
+581 IIKSLKS
-588 STLIPLNAIYVPSD
+588 STLIPLDAIYVASD
-602 ITIGSRSIVFKLIKN
+602 ITIGSRSIVFKLVKN
-617 EDISGVDYLPAN
+617 EELSGLDELPVN
-629 TYPCVKIGNT
+629 TYPCVKIGNK

-653 LAPEQAFTF
+653 LAPDREFTY
-662 TISAKNSLGHM
+662 TISAKDRQGENV
-673 LGSTYSFTKRTA
+673 GSAYSFTKETA
-685 NYFKSFTLNS
+685 SLFKSFTLNS

-705 RLNIDPEMEQPDV
+705 RLNVDPEMEQPDE
-718 CRFVYGSSYT
+718 CRFVYGYSYT
-728 KSCDLKYNDE
+728 KSCDLKYSDE
-738 EQSIKFTGFW
+738 VQSIKFTGFW
-748 PSTTVTLKYQELKGG
+748 PSTTVTLNYQELKDGKV
-763 RITYSK
+763 TYSK
-769 EYDIMTKSMGLS
+769 EYNIMTKDMGLS
-781 TEYGKITPT
+781 AEFGKITPT
-790 SYTMTGSRDMT
+790 SYTMTGSRNKT
-801 HHDAEIV
+801 YHDAEVV
-808 DEGWTLDRKTITQH
+808 DEGWTLDRETITQH
-822 GKTLHV
+822 GSTLHV
-828 TGCEPESYIQAEYAV
+828 TGCEPESYVNAGYAV
-843 MVKNGSDTKL
+843 MVKNGSETKL
-853 YCSSSK
+853 YYYSPSQS
-859 AMQLPALTLETVAE
+859 MQLPALTLETVTE

-882 LICATTNIEDEEA
+882 LICATTNIDDEEA

-974 AVVCHDENSA
+974 AAVCHDENSA

-1018 ATTDENTHQ
+1018 ATSDDNTHQ

-1089 LAAKVTKVGDNELQL
+1089 LAAKVTKVGDNELHL
-1104 AICGTTRPV
+1104 AICGTARPV
-1113 AIRLTALSGMQ
+1113 AIRLTAVSGIQ
-1124 MAATTLGSNLESPR
+1124 MAATTLGSSLESTR

>member
-1 MKFLHKLLVFTLLFV
+1 MKFLHKLLVFALLFV
-16 AVITQAS
+16 GVITQAS
-23 AKAFTVNGVVY
+23 AESFTVNGVVY
-34 RITGTS
+34 RITDTG
-40 VAVNNLATDNNLNG
+40 VAVNNLAIDNDLNG
-54 IVHIPEE
+54 IVYVPEE

-75 RLGNKD
+75 YLGNKD

-86 LPGTIINIA
+86 LPGTIKKIA
-95 DGAFQYCNN
+95 DRTFMNCNN

-118 KQMFNDCTALKYVS
+118 NEMFYNCTALQNIS
-132 LPNSLQNIG
+132 LPNSLQYI
-141 SLAFGGCTSLKSL
+141 STTAFRGCTSLKSI
-154 QLPKALESLGNS
+154 QLPESLD
-166 AFSGCKSLSNIEL
+166 
-179 PKALSSLGI
+179 SLGD
-188 YVFAGCESLSNIE
+188 YVFLDCESLSNIV
-201 LPESLQTIGSNC
+201 LPKSLHAIGHSC
-213 FNGCY
+213 FSGCNE
-218 KLSTIKV
+218 LSTIKV
-225 NPANT
+225 SPANP
-230 YFATD
+230 YFSTD

-247 YTAIPVTSYNVPS
+247 YTTIPLTSYNIPS
-260 TVRELRDQAF
+260 TVRELESYAF
-270 SHQESMTSITLP
+270 SAQTDMTSITMP
-282 EGLVNISSSAFRY
+282 EGLTSIGRSAFSSCY
-295 CSKLEH
+295 KLEQ
-301 LVIPSTVDSIGD
+301 LVIPSTVRSIDAG
-313 EAFYGCSA
+313 AFHGCSA
-321 LQQINIPQGIKS
+321 LNKINIPQGIKS
-333 LAYKVLAYTGIK
+333 LADGVLSNSGIK
-345 TLDIPSSVNYIGED
+345 TLDIPSSVNYIGER
-359 AFRNCES
+359 AFSKCKS
-366 LQSIKL
+366 LLSINL
-372 PEGLTLINDE
+372 PDGLTLLNYG
-382 LFDGCKQ
+382 LFEECEQ

-402 KKAAFNDCKAL
+402 KEDAFNGCKAL

-421 LSTLEIPS
+421 LSTLENEPYS
-429 NNDISIF
+429 GSGIF

-461 YNKAKDTLICFPGG
+461 YNKTKDTLICFPRG
-475 VTSFVVPQSVKTIG
+475 VTDVVVPQSVKTIG
-489 VKAFCNCDSL
+489 RKAFFGCDSL
-499 QNIMFEY
+499 QNIMFDD
-506 GVSDLVIGEYAFK
+506 GVSDLVIEERAFEK
-519 YCKNIN
+519 CKNIN
-525 KLVITSGIKEAK
+525 KFVITSAIKEVK
-537 YEAFYGAHIKKLV
+537 YDAFKDAHINQLI
-550 ITTTRSKSFYEYY
+550 ITTTRPESFYRTYF
-563 LLKDNSIE
+563 LSGCTIE
-571 TICAPASDFS
+571 TIYAPASDLS
-581 IIRKLTS
+581 TIKNYKS
-588 STLIPLNAIYVPSD
+588 SSLIPLDAIYVASD
-602 ITIGSRSIVFKLIKN
+602 ITIGSRSIAFKLVKN
-617 EDISGVDYLPAN
+617 ETPSGLDELPAN
-629 TYPCVKIGNT
+629 TYPCVKIGDT

-653 LAPEQAFTF
+653 LVPERTFTY
-662 TISAKNSLGHM
+662 TISAKDSHGNKV
-673 LGSTYSFTKRTA
+673 GSAYSFTKKTA
-685 NYFKSFTLNS
+685 SLFKSFTLYS

-705 RLNIDPEMEQPDV
+705 RLNVDPEMEQPDE
-718 CRFVYGSSYT
+718 CRFVYGPSYT
-728 KSCDLKYNDE
+728 KSCDLKYSDE
-738 EQSIKFTGFW
+738 VQSIKLTGFW

-763 RITYSK
+763 RVTYSK
-769 EYDIMTKSMGLS
+769 EYYIMTEGMGLS
-781 TEYGKITPT
+781 AEFGKITPT
-790 SYTMTGSRDMT
+790 SYTMTGSRNKT
-801 HHDAEIV
+801 SHDAEVV
-808 DEGWTLDRKTITQH
+808 DEGWTLDRETITRH
-822 GKTLHV
+822 GSTLHV
-828 TGCEPESYIQAEYAV
+828 TGCEPESYVNAGYAV
-843 MVKNGSDTKL
+843 MVKNGSETKL
-853 YCSSSK
+853 YYYSPSK
-859 AMQLPALTLETVAE
+859 SMQLPALTLETVTE

-882 LICATTNIEDEEA
+882 LICATTNIDDEEA

-921 GVMTGALRNLSAS
+921 GVMTGALRNLSSS

-1013 AKHTT
+1013 AKHKT
-1018 ATTDENTHQ
+1018 ATTDDNTHQ

-1089 LAAKVTKVGDNELQL
+1089 LAAKVTKVGNNDLHL
-1104 AICGTTRPV
+1104 AICGTARPV
-1113 AIRLTALSGMQ
+1113 AIRLTAVSGIQ
-1124 MAATTLGSNLESPR
+1124 MAATTLGSSLESTR

>member
-1 MKFLHKLLVFTLLFV
+1 MKTNWYTTSCKY
-16 AVITQAS
+16 
-23 AKAFTVNGVVY
+23 GVC
-34 RITGTS
+34 
-40 VAVNNLATDNNLNG
+40 
-54 IVHIPEE
+54 
-61 VQYGSTTYKVTGID
+61 K
-75 RLGNKD
+75 
-81 IKEIS
+81 
-86 LPGTIINIA
+86 
-95 DGAFQYCNN
+95 
-104 LQTVKLGEGISYVS
+104 
-118 KQMFNDCTALKYVS
+118 
-132 LPNSLQNIG
+132 
-141 SLAFGGCTSLKSL
+141 SLKAL
-154 QLPKALESLGNS
+154 QLPKALDSLGDG
-166 AFSGCKSLSNIEL
+166 AFS
-179 PKALSSLGI
+179 
-188 YVFAGCESLSNIE
+188 GCESLSNIE
-201 LPESLQTIGSNC
+201 LPESLQTINTLC
-213 FNGCY
+213 FYGCY

-230 YFATD
+230 YLATD

-260 TVRELRDQAF
+260 TVRELRYYAF
-270 SHQESMTSITLP
+270 SNQKDMTSITLP
-282 EGLVNISSSAFRY
+282 EGLVNISSYAFEF

-301 LVIPSTVDSIGD
+301 LVIPSTVDSIG
-313 EAFYGCSA
+313 ENAFYSCSA

-333 LAYKVLAYTGIK
+333 LANEVLAHTGIK
-345 TLDIPSSVNYIGED
+345 TLDIPSSVNYIGEK

-366 LQSIKL
+366 LQSTKL
-372 PEGLTLINDE
+372 PEGLTLLNDE

-421 LSTLEIPS
+421 LSTFENS
-429 NNDISIF
+429 SWSDNSIF

-443 SILVEAGNKYFES
+443 SIMVEAGNKYFES

-461 YNKAKDTLICFPGG
+461 YNKAKDTLICFPAG
-475 VTSFVVPQSVKTIG
+475 VTSVVVPQSVKTIG
-489 VKAFCNCDSL
+489 VKAFCSCDSL
-499 QNIMFEY
+499 QNIMFED
-506 GVSDLVIGEYAFK
+506 GVSDLVIEQYAFEN
-519 YCKNIN
+519 CKNIN

-537 YEAFYGAHIKKLV
+537 YLAFDEAHIKKLV
-550 ITTTRSKSFYEYY
+550 ITTTHSKSFYDYY
-563 LLKDNSIE
+563 LLRGNTIE
-571 TICAPASDFS
+571 TIYAPASDIS
-581 IIRKLTS
+581 IIKSLKS
-588 STLIPLNAIYVPSD
+588 STLIPLDAIYVASD
-602 ITIGSRSIVFKLIKN
+602 ITIGSRSIVFKLVKN
-617 EDISGVDYLPAN
+617 EELSGLDELPVN
-629 TYPCVKIGNT
+629 TYPCVKIGNK

-653 LAPEQAFTF
+653 LAPDREFTY
-662 TISAKNSLGHM
+662 TISAKDSQGENV
-673 LGSTYSFTKRTA
+673 GSAYSFTKETA
-685 NYFKSFTLNS
+685 SLFKSFTLNS

-705 RLNIDPEMEQPDV
+705 RLNVDPEMEQPDE
-718 CRFVYGSSYT
+718 CRFVYGYSYT
-728 KSCDLKYNDE
+728 KSCDLKYSDE
-738 EQSIKFTGFW
+738 VQSIKFTGFW
-748 PSTTVTLKYQELKGG
+748 PSTTVTLNYQELKDGKV
-763 RITYSK
+763 TYSK
-769 EYDIMTKSMGLS
+769 EYNIMTKDMGLS
-781 TEYGKITPT
+781 AEFGKITPT
-790 SYTMTGSRDMT
+790 SYTMTGSRNKT
-801 HHDAEIV
+801 YHDAEVV
-808 DEGWTLDRKTITQH
+808 DEGWTLDRETITQH
-822 GKTLHV
+822 GSTLHV
-828 TGCEPESYIQAEYAV
+828 TGCEPESYVNAGYAV
-843 MVKNGSDTKL
+843 MVKNGSETKL
-853 YCSSSK
+853 YYYSPSQS
-859 AMQLPALTLETVAE
+859 MQLPALTLETVTE

-882 LICATTNIEDEEA
+882 LICATTNIDDEEA

-974 AVVCHDENSA
+974 AAVCHDENSA

-1018 ATTDENTHQ
+1018 ATSDDNTHQ

-1089 LAAKVTKVGDNELQL
+1089 LAAKVTKVGDNELHL
-1104 AICGTTRPV
+1104 AICGTARPV
-1113 AIRLTALSGMQ
+1113 AIRLTAVSGIQ
-1124 MAATTLGSNLESPR
+1124 MAATTLGSSLESTR

>member
-1 MKFLHKLLVFTLLFV
+1 MKFLHKLLVFALLF
-16 AVITQAS
+16 AGVITQAS
-23 AKAFTVNGVVY
+23 AEAFTVNGVVY
-34 RITGTS
+34 RITNTG
-40 VAVNNLATDNNLNG
+40 VAVNNLAADNNLNG
-54 IVHIPEE
+54 IVYVPEE

-75 RLGNKD
+75 YLGNKD

-86 LPGTIINIA
+86 LPGTIKKIA
-95 DGAFQYCNN
+95 DRTFMNCNN

-118 KQMFNDCTALKYVS
+118 EEMFYNCTALQNIS
-132 LPNSLQNIG
+132 LPNSLQYI
-141 SLAFGGCTSLKSL
+141 STTAFFYCTSLKSI
-154 QLPKALESLGNS
+154 QLPESLD
-166 AFSGCKSLSNIEL
+166 
-179 PKALSSLGI
+179 SLGD
-188 YVFAGCESLSNIE
+188 YVFLDCESLSNIV
-201 LPESLQTIGSNC
+201 LPKSLHAIGHSC
-213 FNGCY
+213 FSGCNE
-218 KLSTIKV
+218 LSTIKV
-225 NPANT
+225 SPANP
-230 YFATD
+230 YFSTD

-247 YTAIPVTSYNVPS
+247 YTTIPLTSYNIPS
-260 TVRELRDQAF
+260 TVRELESYAF
-270 SHQESMTSITLP
+270 SAQTDMTSITMP
-282 EGLVNISSSAFRY
+282 EGLTSIGRSAFSSCY
-295 CSKLEH
+295 KLEQ
-301 LVIPSTVDSIGD
+301 LVIPSTVRSIDAG
-313 EAFYGCSA
+313 AFHGCSA
-321 LQQINIPQGIKS
+321 LNKINIPQGIKS
-333 LAYKVLAYTGIK
+333 LADGVLSNSGIK
-345 TLDIPSSVNYIGED
+345 TLDIPSSVNYIGER
-359 AFRNCES
+359 AFSKCKS
-366 LQSIKL
+366 LLSINL
-372 PEGLTLINDE
+372 PDGLTLLNYG
-382 LFDGCKQ
+382 LFEECEQ

-402 KKAAFNDCKAL
+402 KEDAFNGCKAL

-421 LSTLEIPS
+421 LSTLENEPYS
-429 NNDISIF
+429 GSGIF

-461 YNKAKDTLICFPGG
+461 YNKTKDTLICFPRG
-475 VTSFVVPQSVKTIG
+475 VTDVVVPQSVKTIG
-489 VKAFCNCDSL
+489 RKAFFGCDSL
-499 QNIMFEY
+499 QNIMFDD
-506 GVSDLVIGEYAFK
+506 GVSDLVIEERAFEK
-519 YCKNIN
+519 CKNIN
-525 KLVITSGIKEAK
+525 KFVITSAIKEVK
-537 YEAFYGAHIKKLV
+537 YDAFKDAHINQLI
-550 ITTTRSKSFYEYY
+550 ITTTRPESFYRTYF
-563 LLKDNSIE
+563 LSGCTIE
-571 TICAPASDFS
+571 TIYAPASDLS
-581 IIRKLTS
+581 TIKNYKS
-588 STLIPLNAIYVPSD
+588 SSLIPLDAIYVASD
-602 ITIGSRSIVFKLIKN
+602 ITIGSRSIAFKLVKN
-617 EDISGVDYLPAN
+617 ETPSGLDELPAN
-629 TYPCVKIGNT
+629 TYPCVKIGDT

-653 LAPEQAFTF
+653 LVPERTFTY
-662 TISAKNSLGHM
+662 TISAKDSHGNKV
-673 LGSTYSFTKRTA
+673 GSAYSFTKKTA
-685 NYFKSFTLNS
+685 SLFKSFTLYS

-705 RLNIDPEMEQPDV
+705 RLNVDPEMEQPDE
-718 CRFVYGSSYT
+718 CRFVYGPSYT
-728 KSCDLKYNDE
+728 KSCDLKYSDE
-738 EQSIKFTGFW
+738 VQSIKLTGFW

-763 RITYSK
+763 RVTYSK
-769 EYDIMTKSMGLS
+769 EYYIMTEGMGLS
-781 TEYGKITPT
+781 AEFGKITPT
-790 SYTMTGSRDMT
+790 SYTMTGSRNKT
-801 HHDAEIV
+801 SHDAEVV
-808 DEGWTLDRKTITQH
+808 DEGWTLDRETITRH
-822 GKTLHV
+822 GSTLHV
-828 TGCEPESYIQAEYAV
+828 TGCEPESYVNAGYAV
-843 MVKNGSDTKL
+843 MVKNGSETKL
-853 YCSSSK
+853 YDYSPSK
-859 AMQLPALTLETVAE
+859 SMQLPALTLETVTE

-882 LICATTNIEDEEA
+882 LICATTNIDDEEA

-921 GVMTGALRNLSAS
+921 GVMTGALRNLSSS

-974 AVVCHDENSA
+974 AAVCHDENSA

-1018 ATTDENTHQ
+1018 ATSDDNTHQ

-1089 LAAKVTKVGDNELQL
+1089 LAAKVTKVGNNDLHL
-1104 AICGTTRPV
+1104 AICGTARPV
-1113 AIRLTALSGMQ
+1113 AIRLTAVSGIQ
-1124 MAATTLGSNLESPR
+1124 MAATTLGSSLESTR

>member
-1 MKFLHKLLVFTLLFV
+1 MKFLHKLLVFALLFV
-16 AVITQAS
+16 GVITQAS
-23 AKAFTVNGVVY
+23 AEAFTVNGVVY
-34 RITGTS
+34 RITDTG
-40 VAVNNLATDNNLNG
+40 VAVNNLAKDNNLNG
-54 IVHIPEE
+54 IVYVPEE

-75 RLGNKD
+75 CLGNRED

-86 LPGTIINIA
+86 LPGTIKNIA
-95 DGAFQYCNN
+95 DWTFLNCNN

-118 KQMFNDCTALKYVS
+118 DRMFNNCTALKHVS

-141 SLAFGGCTSLKSL
+141 SLAFGACTSLKSL

-166 AFSGCKSLSNIEL
+166 AFSGC
-179 PKALSSLGI
+179 
-188 YVFAGCESLSNIE
+188 ESLSNIE
-201 LPESLQTIGSNC
+201 LPESLQTIGIRC
-213 FNGCY
+213 FNGCDN
-218 KLSTIKV
+218 LSTIKV
-225 NPANT
+225 SPANP
-230 YFATD
+230 YFSTD

-247 YTAIPVTSYNVPS
+247 YTAIPVTSYNIPS
-260 TVRELRDQAF
+260 TVRELSYYAF
-270 SHQESMTSITLP
+270 SDQKDMTSITLP
-282 EGLVNISSSAFRY
+282 EGLVSISSYAFSG

-301 LVIPSTVDSIGD
+301 LVIPSTVDSISNY
-313 EAFYGCSA
+313 AFYGCSA
-321 LQQINIPQGIKS
+321 LQQINIPQSIKS
-333 LAYKVLAYTGIK
+333 LADGVLSYSGIK
-345 TLDIPSSVNYIGED
+345 TLDIPSSVNYIGES
-359 AFRNCES
+359 AFSNCKS

-372 PEGLTLINDE
+372 PERLTLLNYN
-382 LFDGCKQ
+382 LFDGCER
-389 LSDIQIPSTVTTI
+389 LSDIQIPSTVTAI
-402 KKAAFNDCKAL
+402 EDCAFNGCKAL
-413 KTITLPAS
+413 QTITLPAS
-421 LSTLEIPS
+421 LCTFENTSWS
-429 NNDISIF
+429 HNSIF

-443 SILVEAGNKYFES
+443 SILVEAGNKYYES

-461 YNKAKDTLICFPGG
+461 YNKAKDTLVCFPAG
-475 VTSFVVPQSVKTIG
+475 VTSYVVPQSVKTIAR
-489 VKAFCNCDSL
+489 KAFCGCDSL
-499 QNIMFEY
+499 QNIMFED
-506 GVSDLVIGEYAFK
+506 GVSDLVIERYAFEN
-519 YCKNIN
+519 CKNIN
-525 KLVITSGIKEAK
+525 RLVITSGIKET
-537 YEAFYGAHIKKLV
+537 EYGAFNDAHINKLV
-550 ITTTRSKSFYEYY
+550 ITTTHPRSFYEYY
-563 LLKDNSIE
+563 LLRDNTIE
-571 TICAPASDFS
+571 TIYAPASDLS
-581 IIRKLTS
+581 IIKKLKS
-588 STLIPLNAIYVPSD
+588 STLIPLDAIYAASD
-602 ITIGSRSIVFKLIKN
+602 ITIGSRSIVFKLVKN
-617 EDISGVDYLPAN
+617 EELSGLDELPVN
-629 TYPCVKIGNT
+629 TYPCVKIGKK

-653 LAPEQAFTF
+653 LAPDCEFTY
-662 TISAKNSLGHM
+662 TISAKDSQGKNV
-673 LGSTYSFTKRTA
+673 GSAYSFTKETA
-685 NYFKSFTLNS
+685 SLFKSFTLNS

-705 RLNIDPEMEQPDV
+705 RLNVDPEMEQPDE
-718 CRFVYGSSYT
+718 CRFVYGYSYT
-728 KSCDLKYNDE
+728 KSCDLKYSDE
-738 EQSIKFTGFW
+738 VQSIKFTGFW
-748 PSTTVTLKYQELKGG
+748 PSTTVTLNYQELKDGKV
-763 RITYSK
+763 TYSK
-769 EYDIMTKSMGLS
+769 EYNIMTKDMGLS
-781 TEYGKITPT
+781 AEFGKITPT
-790 SYTMTGSRDMT
+790 SYTMTGSRNKT
-801 HHDAEIV
+801 YHDAEVV

-822 GKTLHV
+822 GSTLHV
-828 TGCEPESYIQAEYAV
+828 TGCEPESYVNAGYAV
-843 MVKNGSDTKL
+843 MVKNGSETKL
-853 YCSSSK
+853 YYYPPNNSK
-859 AMQLPALTLETVAE
+859 QLPALTLETVAE

-882 LICATTNIEDEEA
+882 LICATTNIDDEEA

-903 YDAPDLVPSS
+903 YDAPDLMPSS

-921 GVMTGALRNLSAS
+921 GIMTGALRNLSAS

-1013 AKHTT
+1013 AKHAT
-1018 ATTDENTHQ
+1018 ATTDDNTHQ

-1089 LAAKVTKVGDNELQL
+1089 LAAKVTKVGDNELHL
-1104 AICGTTRPV
+1104 AICGTARPV
-1113 AIRLTALSGMQ
+1113 AIRLTAVSGIQ
-1124 MAATTLGSNLESPR
+1124 MAATTLGSSLESTR

>member
-1 MKFLHKLLVFTLLFV
+1 MKFLHKLLVFALLFV
-16 AVITQAS
+16 GVITQAS
-23 AKAFTVNGVVY
+23 AESFTVNGVVY
-34 RITGTS
+34 RITDTG
-40 VAVNNLATDNNLNG
+40 VAVNNLAIDNDLNG
-54 IVHIPEE
+54 IVYVPEE

-75 RLGNKD
+75 YLGNKD

-86 LPGTIINIA
+86 LPGTIKKIA
-95 DGAFQYCNN
+95 DRTFMNCNN

-118 KQMFNDCTALKYVS
+118 EEMFYNCTALQNIS
-132 LPNSLQNIG
+132 LPNSLQYI
-141 SLAFGGCTSLKSL
+141 STTAFRGCTSLKSI
-154 QLPKALESLGNS
+154 QLPESLD
-166 AFSGCKSLSNIEL
+166 
-179 PKALSSLGI
+179 SLGD
-188 YVFAGCESLSNIE
+188 YVFLDCESLSNIV
-201 LPESLQTIGSNC
+201 LPKSLHAIGHSC
-213 FNGCY
+213 FSGCNE
-218 KLSTIKV
+218 LSTIKV
-225 NPANT
+225 SPANP
-230 YFATD
+230 YFSTD

-247 YTAIPVTSYNVPS
+247 YTTIPLTSYNIPS
-260 TVRELRDQAF
+260 TVRELESYAF
-270 SHQESMTSITLP
+270 SAQTDMTSITMP
-282 EGLVNISSSAFRY
+282 EGLTSIGRSAFSSCY
-295 CSKLEH
+295 KLEQ
-301 LVIPSTVDSIGD
+301 LVIPSTVRSIDAG
-313 EAFYGCSA
+313 AFHGCSA
-321 LQQINIPQGIKS
+321 LNKINIPQGIKS
-333 LAYKVLAYTGIK
+333 LADGVLSNSGIK
-345 TLDIPSSVNYIGED
+345 TLDIPSSVNYIGER
-359 AFRNCES
+359 AFSKCKS
-366 LQSIKL
+366 LLSINL
-372 PEGLTLINDE
+372 PDGLTLLNYG
-382 LFDGCKQ
+382 LFEECEQ

-402 KKAAFNDCKAL
+402 KEDAFNGCKAL

-421 LSTLEIPS
+421 LSTLENEPYS
-429 NNDISIF
+429 GSGIF

-461 YNKAKDTLICFPGG
+461 YNKTKDTLICFPRG
-475 VTSFVVPQSVKTIG
+475 VTDVVVPQSVKTIG
-489 VKAFCNCDSL
+489 RKAFFGCDSL
-499 QNIMFEY
+499 QNIMFDD
-506 GVSDLVIGEYAFK
+506 GVSDLVIEERAFEK
-519 YCKNIN
+519 CKNIN
-525 KLVITSGIKEAK
+525 KFVITSAIKEVK
-537 YEAFYGAHIKKLV
+537 YDAFKDAHINQLI
-550 ITTTRSKSFYEYY
+550 ITTTRPESFYRTYF
-563 LLKDNSIE
+563 LSGCTIE
-571 TICAPASDFS
+571 TIYAPASDLS
-581 IIRKLTS
+581 TIKNYKS
-588 STLIPLNAIYVPSD
+588 SSLIPLDAIYVASD
-602 ITIGSRSIVFKLIKN
+602 ITIGSRSIAFKLVKN
-617 EDISGVDYLPAN
+617 ETPSGLDELPAN
-629 TYPCVKIGNT
+629 TYPCVKIGDT

-653 LAPEQAFTF
+653 LVPERTFTY
-662 TISAKNSLGHM
+662 TISAKDSHGNKV
-673 LGSTYSFTKRTA
+673 GSAYSFTKKTA
-685 NYFKSFTLNS
+685 SLFKSFTLYS

-705 RLNIDPEMEQPDV
+705 RLNVDPEMEQPDE
-718 CRFVYGSSYT
+718 CRFVYGPSYT
-728 KSCDLKYNDE
+728 KSCDLKYSDE
-738 EQSIKFTGFW
+738 VQSIKLTGFW

-763 RITYSK
+763 RVTYSK
-769 EYDIMTKSMGLS
+769 EYYIMTEGMGLS
-781 TEYGKITPT
+781 AEFGKITPT
-790 SYTMTGSRDMT
+790 SYTMTGSRNKT
-801 HHDAEIV
+801 SHDAEVV
-808 DEGWTLDRKTITQH
+808 DEGWTLDRETITRH
-822 GKTLHV
+822 GSTLHV
-828 TGCEPESYIQAEYAV
+828 TGCEPESYVNAGYAV
-843 MVKNGSDTKL
+843 MVKNGSETKL
-853 YCSSSK
+853 YYYSPSK
-859 AMQLPALTLETVAE
+859 SMQLPALTLETVTE

-882 LICATTNIEDEEA
+882 LICATTNIDDEEA

-921 GVMTGALRNLSAS
+921 GVMTGALRNLSSS

-974 AVVCHDENSA
+974 AAVCHDENSA

-1018 ATTDENTHQ
+1018 ATSDDNTHQ

-1089 LAAKVTKVGDNELQL
+1089 LAAKVTKVGNNDLHL
-1104 AICGTTRPV
+1104 AICGTARPV
-1113 AIRLTALSGMQ
+1113 AIRLTAVSGIQ
-1124 MAATTLGSNLESPR
+1124 MAATTLGSSLESTR

>member
-1 MKFLHKLLVFTLLFV
+1 M
-16 AVITQAS
+16 
-23 AKAFTVNGVVY
+23 G
-34 RITGTS
+34 
-40 VAVNNLATDNNLNG
+40 
-54 IVHIPEE
+54 
-61 VQYGSTTYKVTGID
+61 
-75 RLGNKD
+75 
-81 IKEIS
+81 
-86 LPGTIINIA
+86 
-95 DGAFQYCNN
+95 DGAF
-104 LQTVKLGEGISYVS
+104 S
-118 KQMFNDCTALKYVS
+118 
-132 LPNSLQNIG
+132 
-141 SLAFGGCTSLKSL
+141 
-154 QLPKALESLGNS
+154 
-166 AFSGCKSLSNIEL
+166 
-179 PKALSSLGI
+179 
-188 YVFAGCESLSNIE
+188 GCESLSNIE
-201 LPESLQTIGSNC
+201 LPESLQTIGTLC
-213 FNGCY
+213 FYGCY

-230 YFATD
+230 YLATD

-247 YTAIPVTSYNVPS
+247 YTTIPLTSYNVPS
-260 TVRELRDQAF
+260 TVRELKHHAF
-270 SHQESMTSITLP
+270 SNQKDMTSITLP
-282 EGLVNISSSAFRY
+282 EGLVNIGREAFEF
-295 CSKLEH
+295 CSKLEQ
-301 LVIPSTVDSIGD
+301 LVIPSTVDSIGMY
-313 EAFYGCSA
+313 AFHDCSA
-321 LQQINIPQGIKS
+321 LQQINIPQSIKY
-333 LAYKVLAYTGIK
+333 LAEAVLSGTGIK
-345 TLDIPSSVNYIGED
+345 TLDIPSSVNYIGGS
-359 AFRNCES
+359 AFSNCKS

-372 PEGLTLINDE
+372 PEGLTLLNYC
-382 LFDGCKQ
+382 LFDGCEQ
-389 LSDIQIPSTVTTI
+389 LSDIQIPSTVTAI
-402 KKAAFNDCKAL
+402 EDCAFNGCKAL

-421 LSTLEIPS
+421 LCTFENTWSS
-429 NNDISIF
+429 NSIF

-443 SILVEAGNKYFES
+443 SILVEAGNKYYES

-461 YNKAKDTLICFPGG
+461 YNKAKDTLVCFPAG
-475 VTSFVVPQSVKTIG
+475 VTSYVVPQSVKTIAR
-489 VKAFCNCDSL
+489 KAFCGCDSL
-499 QNIMFEY
+499 QNIMFED
-506 GVSDLVIGEYAFK
+506 GVSDLVIEQYAFEN
-519 YCKNIN
+519 CKNIN

-537 YEAFYGAHIKKLV
+537 YLAFDEAHIKKLV
-550 ITTTRSKSFYEYY
+550 ITTTHSKSFYDYY
-563 LLKDNSIE
+563 LLRGNTIE
-571 TICAPASDFS
+571 TIYAPASDIS
-581 IIRKLTS
+581 IIKSLKS
-588 STLIPLNAIYVPSD
+588 STLIPLDAIYVASD
-602 ITIGSRSIVFKLIKN
+602 ITIGSRSIVFKLVKN
-617 EDISGVDYLPAN
+617 EELSGLDDLPAN

-653 LAPEQAFTF
+653 LDPGQAFTF
-662 TISAKNSLGHM
+662 TISAKNSLGNM
-673 LGSTYSFTKRTA
+673 VGSAYSFTKRTA

-695 GQTYVASSNI
+695 GQTYVASSDI
-705 RLNIDPEMEQPDV
+705 RLNVDPEMEQPDV
-718 CRFVYGSSYT
+718 CRFVYGPSYT

-738 EQSIKFTGFW
+738 EQSIKLTGFW

-763 RITYSK
+763 RVTYSK

-790 SYTMTGSRDMT
+790 TYTMTGSRDMT

-843 MVKNGSDTKL
+843 MVKNGRDTKL

-859 AMQLPALTLETVAE
+859 SMQLPALTLETVAE

-921 GVMTGALRNLSAS
+921 GVMTGALRNLSSS

-974 AVVCHDENSA
+974 AAVCHDENSA

-1013 AKHTT
+1013 TKHAT
-1018 ATTDENTHQ
+1018 ATTDDNTHQ

-1089 LAAKVTKVGDNELQL
+1089 LAAKVTKVGDNELHL
-1104 AICGTTRPV
+1104 AICGTARPV
-1113 AIRLTALSGMQ
+1113 TIRLTAVSGIQ
-1124 MAATTLGSNLESPR
+1124 MAATTLGSSLESTR